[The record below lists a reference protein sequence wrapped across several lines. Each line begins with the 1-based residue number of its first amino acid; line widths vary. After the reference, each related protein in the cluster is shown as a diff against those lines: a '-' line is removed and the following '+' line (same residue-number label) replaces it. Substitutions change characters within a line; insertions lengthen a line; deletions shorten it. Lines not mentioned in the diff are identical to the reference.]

1 MAKSRKG
8 NTMAVEI
15 NWDNFSLYNNGP
27 DGLRTKF
34 ENLCRQLFANEFLK
48 SNKLMTHL
56 HSDPNQPGIESE
68 PIFDEDTNRYIGY
81 QAKFFDKNVDY
92 SQIYHSME
100 NVVEYYAGKINHVVL
115 YCNKAI
121 TASGKSY
128 AKIVE
133 LLNKSEI
140 SIELITNEEILD
152 IVRKYPYLANYYF
165 GVNVITFDWIIAHDE
180 KSFNTLGER
189 FNREFNVE
197 TETSKKLSLFARNQN
212 AIQYINRK
220 KEKLLQKI
228 AYMEDHTENHA
239 DYLKEI
245 KTMVLSFEDID
256 SGTLEY
262 ALEWHQ
268 RLQSSIAED
277 VKKINLEIS
286 QKTERLSRTRSL
298 LERRKIDK
306 EEWGHSQAEEEYNKL
321 QVEIDTLYELLDLSN
336 YLSLTADEGRLITA
350 KELFISGNA
359 GIGKSHMLA
368 AEVQSLM
375 KNNQP
380 AILLLAGNCYSDL
393 PILDQLLQD
402 CELNYSFDEFIS
414 ILESMGREQD
424 AYVLLCIDA
433 LNETVNYGLWK
444 TGLCSLLQKV
454 EKCTRIKLAITY
466 RTEYENSLVPDNLI
480 SKDKN
485 IYKILHSG
493 FESIG
498 LEASMVFFNYYKIP
512 FTLYEYFE
520 AEMENPLFL
529 TLYCKTYRND
539 EASLPVLYDRL
550 VENVNKN
557 IFPILIKRYNLMGLT
572 EGDNLVQSLVDEI
585 STLIYDKKEKSIMES
600 DLANMRFWKLNG
612 FPVRPFMALL
622 EKENLMH
629 TNLVSGQERYFFSY
643 DQMNDYFFAKSLFSQ
658 NISDTLIR
666 KILCEEIL
674 QLKDNHVNLSNCDI
688 FVTCCSFYAQEFGKE
703 CIDVIDDLPE
713 SFEKDFVVRTYIR
726 SFVWREKKYI
736 SNKSFLAAAKKYN
749 VSRTD
754 FWNVLIGNSVK
765 SCHPLNADFLHTLL
779 MGYAL
784 SERDYYWTKYI
795 NGIFYDDSNRLVQL
809 LRMYSSGKSLQMNKE
824 QARKLL
830 ILCGWLLSSSN
841 RILRDYTSQAMIEIL
856 RNEFDLCI
864 VLLKAFAGVNDPYI
878 LERLYGVVFGT
889 CCNRIKEKNQA
900 YLILAEY
907 VYSTIFDQETV
918 YPDILLRD
926 YARLII
932 ERFLWENPDYNGCIV
947 HEKIIPPYKSFPIEQ
962 IDEDYINKKYDGG
975 LRQIK
980 SSMSFEGH
988 GMYGDFGRYVFQ
1000 SALKYFDV
1008 DEDEMYKQAMSFIIN
1023 DLGYTNELDKG
1034 NNYWGYDRSET
1045 KKVERIGKK
1054 YQWIAMHNILARVS
1068 DQCDIDTDYS
1078 ETSKFEGP
1086 WEPFVR
1092 DFDPTLNFKLTKSDE
1107 IPIFDE
1113 ISELKKATRDEHLK
1127 VDVSNIDS
1135 VSEWLDSDG
1144 IFFAEMPKALI
1155 LSDSN
1160 GTQWIR
1166 LSNYICSGR
1175 EQLKAER
1182 LLTWSWLYAY
1192 FVTEEQFEQ
1201 FQVAATDRVDFS
1213 SSKGIGLDPQ
1223 SYSVFNREYPWS
1235 PSCDLLNKS
1244 SSVESGVVLNMPE
1257 EKEVEQEVLN
1267 VEFLEQ
1273 YLKSLDA
1280 DSNQVFSDQ
1289 ELNQHLFKK
1298 EIVRKPVLKQIGEII
1313 HASMNLVWESEY
1325 DASKDCTLSMNVP
1338 CPMLIEQL
1346 NLHQEDIDGLYYD
1359 SSKRIAAFDLKIS
1372 QEESGIVIRKSLLDD
1387 FLQKNNLRL
1396 IWFVRASKELH
1407 NGKDLAILRY
1417 SDRSGAYFYNNTDI
1431 SSTIYIVEQR

>member
-1 MAKSRKG
+1 MHS
-8 NTMAVEI
+8 NP
-15 NWDNFSLYNNGP
+15 NN
-27 DGLRTKF
+27 
-34 ENLCRQLFANEFLK
+34 
-48 SNKLMTHL
+48 
-56 HSDPNQPGIESE
+56 PGIEAE
-68 PIFDEDTNRYIGY
+68 PILDERTNQYIGF
-81 QAKFFDKNVDY
+81 QVKFFDTSVDY
-92 SQIYHSME
+92 GQILHSME
-100 NVVEYYAGKINHVVL
+100 KALQYYTGKLSHIVL

-121 TASGKSY
+121 TSTSKSY
-128 AKIVE
+128 INIVE
-133 LLNKSEI
+133 LLKKNNI
-140 SIELITNEEILD
+140 TIELVTDSAILD
-152 IVRKYPYLANYYF
+152 AVRKYPYLANYYF
-165 GVNVITFDWIIAHDE
+165 GVNTISFEWVVAHNE
-180 KSFNTLGER
+180 KSFCDLGER
-189 FNREFNVE
+189 FNRDFNVE
-197 TETSKKLSLFARNQN
+197 TETSKRLSLFARDQS
-212 AIQYINRK
+212 AVQYINDK
-220 KEKLLQKI
+220 KENLIRKI
-228 AYMEDHTENHA
+228 NRIKDDTEQHS
-239 DYLKEI
+239 DYLEKVRSI
-245 KTMVLSFEDID
+245 VSAFEDVESETIG
-256 SGTLEY
+256 S
-262 ALEWHQ
+262 AFEWHQ
-268 RLQSSIAED
+268 YLQSFIVDDLA
-277 VKKINLEIS
+277 KINSEIS
-286 QKTERLSRTRSL
+286 QKKNL
-298 LERRKIDK
+298 LEKIRPTIEKGRSRVEHKDLEK
-306 EEWGHSQAEEEYNKL
+306 YNSIRS
-321 QVEIDTLYELLDLSN
+321 EIEILYELLDLPEI
-336 YLSLTADEGRLITA
+336 LSLTADENRLITA
-350 KELFISGNA
+350 KELFVTGNA
-359 GIGKSHMLA
+359 GIGKSHLLA
-368 AEVQSLM
+368 AECQSLM
-375 KNNQP
+375 NNQQF
-380 AILLLAGNCYSDL
+380 AVLLLAGNCYSDL
-393 PILDQLLQD
+393 PILDQLSQD
-402 CELNYSFDEFIS
+402 CELKYSFDEFIS
-414 ILESMGREQD
+414 ILEMIGVEHHTF
-424 AYVLLCIDA
+424 VLLCIDA
-433 LNETVNYGLWK
+433 LNETANYRLWK
-444 TGLCSLLQKV
+444 TGLISLSQKIK
-454 EKCTRIKLAITY
+454 KCTHVKLAVTY
-466 RTEYENSLVPDNLI
+466 RMEYEKSVVQDALLSEDEDVYRIVHTGFASNGLKA
-480 SKDKN
+480 SKQ
-485 IYKILHSG
+485 
-493 FESIG
+493 
-498 LEASMVFFNYYKIP
+498 FFDYYRIP

-520 AEMENPLFL
+520 SEMENPLFL

-539 EASLPVLYDRL
+539 EASLPTLYDRL
-550 VENVNKN
+550 VESANKN
-557 IFPILIKRYNLMGLT
+557 IFPILEKRYKLIGFT
-572 EGDNLVQSLVDEI
+572 EDDNIVQSLVDEI
-585 STLIYDKKEKSIMES
+585 STLAFDRKEKNILES
-600 DLANMRFWKLNG
+600 DLASIPFWTANDL
-612 FPVRPFMALL
+612 PLRPFMSLL
-622 EKENLMH
+622 AKENLVH
-629 TNLVSGQERYFFSY
+629 TNLIAGNERYFFAY
-643 DQMNDYFFAKSLFSQ
+643 DQMNDYFFARSLFSHDM
-658 NISDTLIR
+658 SDMSIR
-666 KILCEEIL
+666 KTLYEDIL
-674 QLKDNHVNLSNCDI
+674 QVNDNNIVNLSNSDV
-688 FVTCCSFYAQEFGKE
+688 FVICCAIYAQKFGKE
-703 CIDVIDDLPE
+703 CIDLIDELPE
-713 SFEKDFVVRTYIR
+713 GFEKGYIVKSYIR
-726 SFVWREKKYI
+726 SFIWRDKEYI
-736 SNKSFLAAAKKYN
+736 SSNVFLAVAQKYK
-749 VSRTD
+749 VSRED
-754 FWNVLIGNSVK
+754 FWNVLVGNSIK
-765 SCHPLNADFLHTLL
+765 HNHPLNSDFLHTLL
-779 MGYAL
+779 MSFRL

-795 NGIFYDDSNRLVQL
+795 NEIFYDESNRLMQL
-809 LRMYSSGKSLQMNKE
+809 VKMYSSGQSIQMSKE
-824 QARKLL
+824 QARQLL

-841 RILRDYTSQAMIEIL
+841 RMLRDYTSEAMIEIL

-864 VLLKAFAGVNDPYI
+864 VILKAFEKVNDPYI
-878 LERLYGVVFGT
+878 IERLYGVVFGA
-889 CCNRIKEKNQA
+889 CCKRRRKGNTVYIA
-900 YLILAEY
+900 LAEY
-907 VYSTIFDQETV
+907 VYSTIFDQEFI

-975 LRQIK
+975 LWQIK

-1034 NNYWGYDRSET
+1034 NNHWGYDRSET

-1078 ETSKFEGP
+1078 ETPKFEGP

-1325 DASKDCTLSMNVP
+1325 DASKDNTLSMNVP

-1346 NLHQEDIDGLYYD
+1346 HLHQADIDGLYYD
-1359 SSKRIAAFDLKIS
+1359 SNEKIAAFDLNIS
-1372 QEESGIVIRKSLLDD
+1372 QKESGVVLRKDLLDA
-1387 FLQKNNLRL
+1387 FLKKNNLNL

-1407 NGKDLAILRY
+1407 SGEDLGILRY
-1417 SDRSGAYFYNNTDI
+1417 GDRSGAYFYNGTEITSN
-1431 SSTIYIVEQR
+1431 IYIVEQR

>member
-1 MAKSRKG
+1 
-8 NTMAVEI
+8 MAVEV
-15 NWDNFSLYNNGP
+15 NWENFASNNNDP
-27 DGLRTKF
+27 DGVQHKF
-34 ENLCRQLFANEFLK
+34 ENLCRQLFTNDYLK
-48 SNKLMTHL
+48 ENKKSRNL
-56 HSDPNQPGIESE
+56 HSNPNNPGIEAE
-68 PIFDEDTNRYIGY
+68 PILDERTNQYIGF
-81 QAKFFDKNVDY
+81 QVKFFDTSVDY
-92 SQIYHSME
+92 GQILHSME
-100 NVVEYYAGKINHVVL
+100 KALQYYTGKLSHIVL

-121 TASGKSY
+121 TSTSKSY
-128 AKIVE
+128 INIVE
-133 LLNKSEI
+133 LLKKNNI
-140 SIELITNEEILD
+140 TIELVTDSAILD
-152 IVRKYPYLANYYF
+152 AVRKYPYLANYYF
-165 GVNVITFDWIIAHDE
+165 GVNTISFEWVVAHNE
-180 KSFNTLGER
+180 KSFCDLGER
-189 FNREFNVE
+189 FNRDFNVE
-197 TETSKKLSLFARNQN
+197 TETSKRLSLFARDQS
-212 AIQYINRK
+212 AVQYINDK
-220 KEKLLQKI
+220 KENLIRKI
-228 AYMEDHTENHA
+228 NRIKDDTEQHS
-239 DYLKEI
+239 DYLEKVRSI
-245 KTMVLSFEDID
+245 VSAFEDVESETIG
-256 SGTLEY
+256 S
-262 ALEWHQ
+262 AFEWHQ
-268 RLQSSIAED
+268 YLQSFIVDDLA
-277 VKKINLEIS
+277 KINSEIS
-286 QKTERLSRTRSL
+286 QKKNL
-298 LERRKIDK
+298 LEKIRPTIEKGRSRVEHKDLEK
-306 EEWGHSQAEEEYNKL
+306 YNSIRS
-321 QVEIDTLYELLDLSN
+321 EIEILYELLDLPEI
-336 YLSLTADEGRLITA
+336 LSLTADENRLITA
-350 KELFISGNA
+350 KELFVTGNA
-359 GIGKSHMLA
+359 GIGKSHLLA
-368 AEVQSLM
+368 AECQSLM
-375 KNNQP
+375 NNQQF
-380 AILLLAGNCYSDL
+380 AVLLLAGNCYSDL
-393 PILDQLLQD
+393 PILDQLSQD
-402 CELNYSFDEFIS
+402 CELKYSFDEFIS
-414 ILESMGREQD
+414 ILEMIGVEHHTC
-424 AYVLLCIDA
+424 VLLCIDA
-433 LNETVNYGLWK
+433 LNETANYRLWK
-444 TGLCSLLQKV
+444 TGLISLSQKIK
-454 EKCTRIKLAITY
+454 KCTHVKLAVTY
-466 RTEYENSLVPDNLI
+466 RMEYEKSVVQDALLSEDEDVYRIVHTGFASNGLKA
-480 SKDKN
+480 SKQ
-485 IYKILHSG
+485 
-493 FESIG
+493 
-498 LEASMVFFNYYKIP
+498 FFDYYRIP

-520 AEMENPLFL
+520 SEMENPLFL

-539 EASLPVLYDRL
+539 EASLPTLYDRL
-550 VENVNKN
+550 VESANKN
-557 IFPILIKRYNLMGLT
+557 IFPILEKRYKLIGFT
-572 EGDNLVQSLVDEI
+572 EDDNIVQSLVDEI
-585 STLIYDKKEKSIMES
+585 STLAFDRKEKNILES
-600 DLANMRFWKLNG
+600 DLASIPFWTANDL
-612 FPVRPFMALL
+612 PLRPFMSLL
-622 EKENLMH
+622 AKENLVH
-629 TNLVSGQERYFFSY
+629 TNLIAGNERYFFAY
-643 DQMNDYFFAKSLFSQ
+643 DQMNDYFFARSLFSHDM
-658 NISDTLIR
+658 SDMSIR
-666 KILCEEIL
+666 KTLYEDIL
-674 QLKDNHVNLSNCDI
+674 QVNDNNIVNLSNSDV
-688 FVTCCSFYAQEFGKE
+688 FVICCAIYAQKFGKE
-703 CIDVIDDLPE
+703 CIDLIDELPE
-713 SFEKDFVVRTYIR
+713 GFEKGYIVKSYIR
-726 SFVWREKKYI
+726 SFIWRNKEYI
-736 SNKSFLAAAKKYN
+736 SSNVFLAVAQKYK
-749 VSRTD
+749 VSRED
-754 FWNVLIGNSVK
+754 FWNVLVGNSIK
-765 SCHPLNADFLHTLL
+765 HNHPLNSDFLHTLL
-779 MGYAL
+779 MSFRL

-795 NGIFYDDSNRLVQL
+795 NEIFYDESNRLMQL
-809 LRMYSSGKSLQMNKE
+809 VKMYSSGQSIQMSKE
-824 QARKLL
+824 QARQLL

-841 RILRDYTSQAMIEIL
+841 RMLRDYTSEAMIEIL

-864 VLLKAFAGVNDPYI
+864 VILKAFEKVNDPYI
-878 LERLYGVVFGT
+878 IERLYGVVFGA
-889 CCNRIKEKNQA
+889 CCKRRRKGNTVYIA
-900 YLILAEY
+900 LAEY
-907 VYSTIFDQETV
+907 VYSTIFDQEFI

-975 LRQIK
+975 LWQIK
-980 SSMSFEGH
+980 SSMSFEGL

-1034 NNYWGYDRSET
+1034 NNHWGYDRSET

-1078 ETSKFEGP
+1078 ETPKFEGP

-1325 DASKDCTLSMNVP
+1325 DASKDNTLSMNVP

-1346 NLHQEDIDGLYYD
+1346 HLHQADIDGLYYD
-1359 SSKRIAAFDLKIS
+1359 SNEKIAAFDLNIS
-1372 QEESGIVIRKSLLDD
+1372 QKESGVVLRKDLLDA
-1387 FLQKNNLRL
+1387 FLKKNNLNL

-1407 NGKDLAILRY
+1407 SGEDLGILRY
-1417 SDRSGAYFYNNTDI
+1417 GDRSGAYFYNGTEITSN
-1431 SSTIYIVEQR
+1431 IYIVEQR

>member
-1 MAKSRKG
+1 
-8 NTMAVEI
+8 MAVEV
-15 NWDNFSLYNNGP
+15 NWENFASNNNDP
-27 DGLRTKF
+27 DGVQHKF
-34 ENLCRQLFANEFLK
+34 ENLCRQLFTNDYLK
-48 SNKLMTHL
+48 ENKKSRNL
-56 HSDPNQPGIESE
+56 HSNPNNPGIEAE
-68 PIFDEDTNRYIGY
+68 PILDERTNQYIGF
-81 QAKFFDKNVDY
+81 QVKFFDTSVDY
-92 SQIYHSME
+92 GQILHSME
-100 NVVEYYAGKINHVVL
+100 KALQYYTGKLSHIVL

-121 TASGKSY
+121 TSTSKSY
-128 AKIVE
+128 INIVE
-133 LLNKSEI
+133 LLKKNNI
-140 SIELITNEEILD
+140 TIELVTDSAILD
-152 IVRKYPYLANYYF
+152 AVRKYPYLANYYF
-165 GVNVITFDWIIAHDE
+165 GVNTISFEWVVAHNE
-180 KSFNTLGER
+180 KSFCDLGER
-189 FNREFNVE
+189 FNRDFNVE
-197 TETSKKLSLFARNQN
+197 TETSKRLSLFARDQS
-212 AIQYINRK
+212 AVQYINDK
-220 KEKLLQKI
+220 KENLIRKI
-228 AYMEDHTENHA
+228 NRIKDDTEQHS
-239 DYLKEI
+239 DYLEKVRSI
-245 KTMVLSFEDID
+245 VSAFEDVESETIG
-256 SGTLEY
+256 S
-262 ALEWHQ
+262 AFEWHQ
-268 RLQSSIAED
+268 YLQSFIVDDLA
-277 VKKINLEIS
+277 KINSEIS
-286 QKTERLSRTRSL
+286 QKKNL
-298 LERRKIDK
+298 LEKIRPTIEKGRSRVEHKDLEK
-306 EEWGHSQAEEEYNKL
+306 YNSIRS
-321 QVEIDTLYELLDLSN
+321 EIEILYELLDLPEI
-336 YLSLTADEGRLITA
+336 LSLTADENRLITA
-350 KELFISGNA
+350 KELFVTGNA
-359 GIGKSHMLA
+359 GIGKSHLLA
-368 AEVQSLM
+368 AECQSLM
-375 KNNQP
+375 NNQQF
-380 AILLLAGNCYSDL
+380 AVLLLAGNCYSDL
-393 PILDQLLQD
+393 PILDQLSQD
-402 CELNYSFDEFIS
+402 CELKYSFDEFIS
-414 ILESMGREQD
+414 ILEMIGVEHHTF
-424 AYVLLCIDA
+424 VLLCIDA
-433 LNETVNYGLWK
+433 LNETANYRLWK
-444 TGLCSLLQKV
+444 TGLISLSQKIK
-454 EKCTRIKLAITY
+454 KCTHVKLAVTY
-466 RTEYENSLVPDNLI
+466 RMEYEKSVVQDALLSEDEDVYRIVHTGFASNGLKA
-480 SKDKN
+480 SKQ
-485 IYKILHSG
+485 
-493 FESIG
+493 
-498 LEASMVFFNYYKIP
+498 FFDYYRIP

-520 AEMENPLFL
+520 SEMENPLFL

-539 EASLPVLYDRL
+539 EASLPTLYDRL
-550 VENVNKN
+550 VESANKN
-557 IFPILIKRYNLMGLT
+557 IFPILEKRYKLIGFT
-572 EGDNLVQSLVDEI
+572 EDDNIVQSLVDEI
-585 STLIYDKKEKSIMES
+585 STLAFDRKEKNILES
-600 DLANMRFWKLNG
+600 DLASIPFWTANDL
-612 FPVRPFMALL
+612 PLRPFMSLL
-622 EKENLMH
+622 AKENLVH
-629 TNLVSGQERYFFSY
+629 TNLIAGNERYFFAY
-643 DQMNDYFFAKSLFSQ
+643 DQMNDYFFARSLFSHDM
-658 NISDTLIR
+658 SDMSIR
-666 KILCEEIL
+666 KTLYEDIL
-674 QLKDNHVNLSNCDI
+674 QVNDNNIVNLSNSDV
-688 FVTCCSFYAQEFGKE
+688 FVICCAIYAQKFGKE
-703 CIDVIDDLPE
+703 CIDLIDELPE
-713 SFEKDFVVRTYIR
+713 GFEKGYIVKSYIR
-726 SFVWREKKYI
+726 SFIWRDKEYI
-736 SNKSFLAAAKKYN
+736 SSNVFLAVAQKYK
-749 VSRTD
+749 VSRED
-754 FWNVLIGNSVK
+754 FWNVLVGNSIK
-765 SCHPLNADFLHTLL
+765 HNHPLNSDFLHTLL
-779 MGYAL
+779 MSFRL

-795 NGIFYDDSNRLVQL
+795 NEIFYDESNRLMQL
-809 LRMYSSGKSLQMNKE
+809 VKMYSSGQSIQMSKE
-824 QARKLL
+824 QARQLL

-841 RILRDYTSQAMIEIL
+841 RMLRDYTSEAMIEIL

-864 VLLKAFAGVNDPYI
+864 VILKAFEKVNDPYI
-878 LERLYGVVFGT
+878 IERLYGVVFGA
-889 CCNRIKEKNQA
+889 CCKRRRKGNTVYIA
-900 YLILAEY
+900 LAEY
-907 VYSTIFDQETV
+907 VYSTIFDQEFI

-975 LRQIK
+975 LWQIK

-1034 NNYWGYDRSET
+1034 NNHWGYDRSET

-1078 ETSKFEGP
+1078 ETPKFEGP

-1325 DASKDCTLSMNVP
+1325 DASKDNTLSMNVP

-1346 NLHQEDIDGLYYD
+1346 HLHQADIDGLYYD
-1359 SSKRIAAFDLKIS
+1359 SNEKIAAFDLNILQK
-1372 QEESGIVIRKSLLDD
+1372 ESGVVLRKDLLDA
-1387 FLQKNNLRL
+1387 FLKKNNLNL

-1407 NGKDLAILRY
+1407 SGEDLGILRY
-1417 SDRSGAYFYNNTDI
+1417 GDRSGAYFYNGTEITSN
-1431 SSTIYIVEQR
+1431 IYIVEQR

>member
-1 MAKSRKG
+1 
-8 NTMAVEI
+8 MAVEV
-15 NWDNFSLYNNGP
+15 NWENFASNNNDP
-27 DGLRTKF
+27 DGVQHKF
-34 ENLCRQLFANEFLK
+34 ENLCRQLFTNDFLK
-48 SNKLMTHL
+48 ENKITRNL
-56 HSDPNQPGIESE
+56 HSNPNNPGIEAE
-68 PIFDEDTNRYIGY
+68 PILDERTNQYIGFQVKY
-81 QAKFFDKNVDY
+81 FDVSVDY
-92 SQIYHSME
+92 SQILHSME
-100 NVVEYYAGKINHVVL
+100 KAVQYYAGKLSHIVL

-121 TASGKSY
+121 TSTSKSY
-128 AKIVE
+128 INIVE
-133 LLNKSEI
+133 LLKENNI
-140 SIELITNEEILD
+140 TIELITDMAILD
-152 IVRKYPYLANYYF
+152 AVRKYPYLANYYF
-165 GVNVITFDWIIAHDE
+165 GVNTISFKWIVAHNE
-180 KSFNTLGER
+180 KSFCDLGER
-189 FNREFNVE
+189 FNRDFNVE
-197 TETSKKLSLFARNQN
+197 TETSKRLSLFAGDQS
-212 AIQYINRK
+212 AVQYINEK
-220 KEKLLQKI
+220 KENLIQKL
-228 AYMEDHTENHA
+228 NHIKDDA
-239 DYLKEI
+239 PKHSEYLEKVRS
-245 KTMVLSFEDID
+245 TVSTFEDVK
-256 SGTLEY
+256 SETMGG
-262 ALEWHQ
+262 ALEWYQH
-268 RLQSSIAED
+268 LQSFIVDDLA
-277 VKKINLEIS
+277 KINSEIS
-286 QKTERLSRTRSL
+286 QKKNL
-298 LERRKIDK
+298 LEKIRPTIEKGRSRVEHKDLEK
-306 EEWGHSQAEEEYNKL
+306 YNSIRS
-321 QVEIDTLYELLDLSN
+321 EIEILYELLDLPEI
-336 YLSLTADEGRLITA
+336 LSLTADENRLITA
-350 KELFISGNA
+350 KELFVTGNA
-359 GIGKSHMLA
+359 GIGKSHLLA
-368 AEVQSLM
+368 AECQSLM
-375 KNNQP
+375 NNQQF
-380 AILLLAGNCYSDL
+380 AVLLLAGNCYSDL
-393 PILDQLLQD
+393 PILDQLSQD
-402 CELNYSFDEFIS
+402 CELKYSFDEFIS
-414 ILESMGREQD
+414 ILEMIGVEHHTC
-424 AYVLLCIDA
+424 VLLCIDA
-433 LNETVNYGLWK
+433 LNETANYRLWK
-444 TGLCSLLQKV
+444 TGLISLSQKIK
-454 EKCTRIKLAITY
+454 KCTHVKLAVTY
-466 RTEYENSLVPDNLI
+466 RMEYEKSVVQDALLSEDEDVYRIVHTGFASNGLKA
-480 SKDKN
+480 SKQ
-485 IYKILHSG
+485 
-493 FESIG
+493 
-498 LEASMVFFNYYKIP
+498 FFDYYRIP

-520 AEMENPLFL
+520 SEMENPLFL

-539 EASLPVLYDRL
+539 EASLPTLYDRL
-550 VENVNKN
+550 VESANKN
-557 IFPILIKRYNLMGLT
+557 IFPILEKRYNLIGFT
-572 EGDNLVQSLVDEI
+572 EDDNIVQSLVDEI
-585 STLIYDKKEKSIMES
+585 STLAFDKKEKNILES
-600 DLANMRFWKLNG
+600 DLASIPFWTANDL
-612 FPVRPFMALL
+612 PLRPFMSLL
-622 EKENLMH
+622 AKENLVH
-629 TNLVSGQERYFFSY
+629 TNLIAGNERYFFAY
-643 DQMNDYFFAKSLFSQ
+643 DQMNDYFFARSLFSHDM
-658 NISDTLIR
+658 SDMSIR
-666 KILCEEIL
+666 KTLYEDIL
-674 QLKDNHVNLSNCDI
+674 QVNDNNIVNLSNSDV
-688 FVTCCSFYAQEFGKE
+688 FVICCAIYAQKFGKE
-703 CIDVIDDLPE
+703 CIDLIDELPE
-713 SFEKDFVVRTYIR
+713 GFEKGYIVKSYIR
-726 SFVWREKKYI
+726 SFIWRNKEYI
-736 SNKSFLAAAKKYN
+736 SSNVFLAVAQKYK
-749 VSRTD
+749 VSRED
-754 FWNVLIGNSVK
+754 FWNVLVGNSIK
-765 SCHPLNADFLHTLL
+765 HNHPLNSDFLHTLL
-779 MGYAL
+779 MSFRL

-795 NGIFYDDSNRLVQL
+795 NEIFYDESNRLMQL
-809 LRMYSSGKSLQMNKE
+809 VKMYSSGQSIQMSKE
-824 QARKLL
+824 QARQLL

-841 RILRDYTSQAMIEIL
+841 RMLRDYTSEAMIEIL

-864 VLLKAFAGVNDPYI
+864 VILKAFEKVNDPYI
-878 LERLYGVVFGT
+878 IERLYGVVFGA
-889 CCNRIKEKNQA
+889 CCKRRRKGNTVYIA
-900 YLILAEY
+900 LAEY
-907 VYSTIFDQETV
+907 VYSTIFDQEFI

-975 LRQIK
+975 LWQIK

-1034 NNYWGYDRSET
+1034 NNHWGYDRSET

-1078 ETSKFEGP
+1078 ETPKFEGP
-1086 WEPFVR
+1086 WEPFIR

-1325 DASKDCTLSMNVP
+1325 DASKDNTLSMNVP

-1346 NLHQEDIDGLYYD
+1346 HLHQADIDGLYYD
-1359 SSKRIAAFDLKIS
+1359 SNEKIAAFDLNIS
-1372 QEESGIVIRKSLLDD
+1372 QKESGVVLRKDLLDA
-1387 FLQKNNLRL
+1387 FLKKNNLNL

-1407 NGKDLAILRY
+1407 SGEDLGILRY
-1417 SDRSGAYFYNNTDI
+1417 GDRSGAYFYNGTEITSN
-1431 SSTIYIVEQR
+1431 IYIVEQR

>member
-1 MAKSRKG
+1 
-8 NTMAVEI
+8 MAVEV
-15 NWDNFSLYNNGP
+15 NWENFASNNNDP
-27 DGLRTKF
+27 ESIQHKF
-34 ENLCRQLFANEFLK
+34 ENLCRQLFTNDYLK
-48 SNKLMTHL
+48 ENKKSRNL
-56 HSDPNQPGIESE
+56 HSNPNNPGIEAE
-68 PIFDEDTNRYIGY
+68 PILDERTGQYVGF
-81 QAKFFDKNVDY
+81 QAKYFDTSVDY
-92 SQIYHSME
+92 SQIMHSME
-100 NVVEYYAGKINHVVL
+100 KAVHYYAGKLDNIVL

-121 TASGKSY
+121 TSTSKSY
-128 AKIVE
+128 INIVK
-133 LLNKSEI
+133 LLKRNNI
-140 SIELITNEEILD
+140 TIELITDNAILD
-152 IVRKYPYLANYYF
+152 AVRKYPYLANYYF
-165 GVNVITFDWIIAHDE
+165 GVNTISFEWIVTHNE
-180 KSFNTLGER
+180 KSFSDLGER
-189 FNREFNVE
+189 FNRDFNVE
-197 TETSKKLSLFARNQN
+197 TETSRRLSLFARDQS
-212 AIQYINRK
+212 AVQYINEKKQNLIRK
-220 KEKLLQKI
+220 IEHIKDNAPKHSEYLEKI
-228 AYMEDHTENHA
+228 RFTVSA
-239 DYLKEI
+239 
-245 KTMVLSFEDID
+245 F
-256 SGTLEY
+256 
-262 ALEWHQ
+262 
-268 RLQSSIAED
+268 ED
-277 VKKINLEIS
+277 VKSETIESSLEWYQHLQSFIVDDLSKIDSEIN
-286 QKTERLSRTRSL
+286 QKRDL
-298 LERRKIDK
+298 LEKIQLKIEK
-306 EEWGHSQAEEEYNKL
+306 ERSKAEYKNIEQYHSIRS
-321 QVEIDTLYELLDLSN
+321 EIDVLYELLDLPEM
-336 YLSLTADEGRLITA
+336 LSLNADESQLIAA
-350 KELFISGNA
+350 KELFITGNA
-359 GIGKSHMLA
+359 GIGKSHLLA
-368 AEVQSLM
+368 AECQSLM
-375 KNNQP
+375 NNQQF
-380 AILLLAGNCYSDL
+380 AVLLLAGNCYSDF
-393 PILDQLLQD
+393 PVLDQLSQD
-402 CELNYSFDEFIS
+402 CELKYSFGEFIG
-414 ILESMGREQD
+414 ILEMVGIEHHS
-424 AYVLLCIDA
+424 YVLLCIDA
-433 LNETVNYGLWK
+433 LNETANYRLWK
-444 TGLCSLLQKV
+444 NGLLSLSQKV
-454 EKCTRIKLAITY
+454 KKCTHVKLAVTY
-466 RTEYENSLVPDNLI
+466 RMEYEKSLVQDALLSEKE
-480 SKDKN
+480 SKD
-485 IYKILHSG
+485 IYRIVHTG
-493 FESIG
+493 FEFNG
-498 LEASMVFFNYYKIP
+498 LEASKRFFDYYRIP

-539 EASLPVLYDRL
+539 EASLPILYDRL
-550 VENVNKN
+550 VENANKN
-557 IFPILIKRYNLMGLT
+557 IFPILEKRHNLIGFT
-572 EGDNLVQSLVDEI
+572 EDDNIVQSLVDEV
-585 STLIYDKKEKSIMES
+585 STLVFNKKEKSISES
-600 DLANMRFWKLNG
+600 DLASIPFWTVNG
-612 FPVRPFMALL
+612 LPLRQFMSLL
-622 EKENLMH
+622 AKENLVHM
-629 TNLVSGQERYFFSY
+629 NLAAGHERYFFAY
-643 DQMNDYFFAKSLFSQ
+643 DQMNDYFFAKSLFSHS
-658 NISDTLIR
+658 ISDTSIR
-666 KILCEEIL
+666 EIL
-674 QLKDNHVNLSNCDI
+674 HEDILQINGDSVVNLSNCDV
-688 FVTCCSFYAQEFGKE
+688 FVTCCAFYAQKFGKE
-703 CIDVIDDLPE
+703 CIDLIDELPE
-713 SFEKDFVVRTYIR
+713 GFEKSYIIKSYMR
-726 SFVWREKKYI
+726 SFVWRDKEYI
-736 SNKSFLAAAKKYN
+736 SGNVFLTVAQKYKVSCEDFWKVLIDNSIKYN
-749 VSRTD
+749 
-754 FWNVLIGNSVK
+754 
-765 SCHPLNADFLHTLL
+765 HPLNSDFLHALL
-779 MGYAL
+779 MGFQL
-784 SERDYYWTKYI
+784 NERDYYWTKHI
-795 NGIFYDDSNRLVQL
+795 NSFFYDESNRLMQL
-809 LRMYSSGKSLQMNKE
+809 VKLYSSGQSILMSKE
-824 QARKLL
+824 QARQLL

-841 RILRDYTSQAMIEIL
+841 RMLRDYTSEAMIEIL

-864 VLLKAFAGVNDPYI
+864 VILKAFEKVNDPYI
-878 LERLYGVVFGT
+878 IERLYGVVFGA
-889 CCNRIKEKNQA
+889 CCKRRKKENTVYIA
-900 YLILAEY
+900 LVEY
-907 VYSTIFDQETV
+907 VYSTIFDQEFI

-947 HEKIIPPYKSFPIEQ
+947 HEKIIPPYKSFPLEQ
-962 IDEDYINKKYDGG
+962 IDEDYINKKFDGG
-975 LRQIK
+975 LWQIK
-980 SSMSFEGH
+980 SSMLFEGH

-1023 DLGYTNELDKG
+1023 DLGYTNELDKC

-1078 ETSKFEGP
+1078 ETSIFEGP

-1135 VSEWLDSDG
+1135 VSEWLNSDG

-1160 GTQWIR
+1160 GIQWIR

-1244 SSVESGVVLNMPE
+1244 SSVESGVVLKMPE
-1257 EKEVEQEVLN
+1257 EKEVEQEILN
-1267 VEFLEQ
+1267 AEFLEQ

-1372 QEESGIVIRKSLLDD
+1372 QEESGVVIRKSLLDD
-1387 FLQKNNLRL
+1387 FLQKNNLKL

>member
-1 MAKSRKG
+1 
-8 NTMAVEI
+8 MAVEV
-15 NWDNFSLYNNGP
+15 NWENFASNNNDP
-27 DGLRTKF
+27 DGVQHKF
-34 ENLCRQLFANEFLK
+34 ENLCRQLFTNDYLK
-48 SNKLMTHL
+48 ENKKSRNL
-56 HSDPNQPGIESE
+56 HSNPNNPGIEAE
-68 PIFDEDTNRYIGY
+68 PILDERTNQYIGF
-81 QAKFFDKNVDY
+81 QVKFFDTSVDY
-92 SQIYHSME
+92 GQILHSME
-100 NVVEYYAGKINHVVL
+100 KALQYYTGKLSHIVL

-121 TASGKSY
+121 TSTSKSY
-128 AKIVE
+128 INIVE
-133 LLNKSEI
+133 LLKKNNI
-140 SIELITNEEILD
+140 TIELVTDSAILD
-152 IVRKYPYLANYYF
+152 AVRKYPYLANYYF
-165 GVNVITFDWIIAHDE
+165 GVNTISFEWVVAHNE
-180 KSFNTLGER
+180 KSFCDLGER
-189 FNREFNVE
+189 FNRDFNVE
-197 TETSKKLSLFARNQN
+197 TETSKRLSLFARDQS
-212 AIQYINRK
+212 AVQYINDK
-220 KEKLLQKI
+220 KENLIRKI
-228 AYMEDHTENHA
+228 NRIKDDTEQHS
-239 DYLKEI
+239 DYLEKVRSI
-245 KTMVLSFEDID
+245 VSAFEDVESETIG
-256 SGTLEY
+256 S
-262 ALEWHQ
+262 AFEWHQ
-268 RLQSSIAED
+268 YLQSFIVDDLA
-277 VKKINLEIS
+277 KINSEIS
-286 QKTERLSRTRSL
+286 QKKNL
-298 LERRKIDK
+298 LEKIRPTIEKGRSRVEHKDLEK
-306 EEWGHSQAEEEYNKL
+306 YNSIRS
-321 QVEIDTLYELLDLSN
+321 EIEILYELLDLPEI
-336 YLSLTADEGRLITA
+336 LSLTADENRLITA
-350 KELFISGNA
+350 KELFVTGNA
-359 GIGKSHMLA
+359 GIGKSHLLA
-368 AEVQSLM
+368 AECQSLM
-375 KNNQP
+375 NNQQF
-380 AILLLAGNCYSDL
+380 AVLLLAGNCYSDL
-393 PILDQLLQD
+393 PILDQLSQD
-402 CELNYSFDEFIS
+402 CELKYSFDEFIS
-414 ILESMGREQD
+414 ILEMIGVEHHTC
-424 AYVLLCIDA
+424 VLLCIDA
-433 LNETVNYGLWK
+433 LNETANYRLWK
-444 TGLCSLLQKV
+444 TGLISLSQKIK
-454 EKCTRIKLAITY
+454 KCTHVKLAVTY
-466 RTEYENSLVPDNLI
+466 RMEYEKSVVQDALLSEDEDVYRIVHTGFASNGLKA
-480 SKDKN
+480 SKQ
-485 IYKILHSG
+485 
-493 FESIG
+493 
-498 LEASMVFFNYYKIP
+498 FFDYYRIP

-520 AEMENPLFL
+520 SEMENPLFL

-539 EASLPVLYDRL
+539 EASLPTLYDRL
-550 VENVNKN
+550 VESANKN
-557 IFPILIKRYNLMGLT
+557 IFPILEKRYKLIGFT
-572 EGDNLVQSLVDEI
+572 EDDNIVQSLVDEI
-585 STLIYDKKEKSIMES
+585 STLAFDRKEKNILES
-600 DLANMRFWKLNG
+600 DLASIPFWTANDL
-612 FPVRPFMALL
+612 PLRPFMSLL
-622 EKENLMH
+622 AKENLVH
-629 TNLVSGQERYFFSY
+629 TNLIAGNERYFFAY
-643 DQMNDYFFAKSLFSQ
+643 DQMNDYFFARSLFSHDM
-658 NISDTLIR
+658 SDMSIR
-666 KILCEEIL
+666 KTLYEDIL
-674 QLKDNHVNLSNCDI
+674 QVNDNNIVNLSNSDV
-688 FVTCCSFYAQEFGKE
+688 FVICCAIYAQKFGKE
-703 CIDVIDDLPE
+703 CIDLIDELPE
-713 SFEKDFVVRTYIR
+713 GFEKGYIVKSYIR
-726 SFVWREKKYI
+726 SFIWRDKEYI
-736 SNKSFLAAAKKYN
+736 SSNVFLAVAQKYK
-749 VSRTD
+749 VSRED
-754 FWNVLIGNSVK
+754 FWNVLVGNSIK
-765 SCHPLNADFLHTLL
+765 HNHPLNSDFLHTLL
-779 MGYAL
+779 MSFRL

-795 NGIFYDDSNRLVQL
+795 NEIFCDESNRLMQL
-809 LRMYSSGKSLQMNKE
+809 VKMYSSGQSIQMSKE
-824 QARKLL
+824 QARQLL

-841 RILRDYTSQAMIEIL
+841 RMLRDYTSEAMIEIL

-864 VLLKAFAGVNDPYI
+864 VILKAFEKVNDPYI
-878 LERLYGVVFGT
+878 IERLYGVVFGA
-889 CCNRIKEKNQA
+889 CCKRRRKGNTVYIA
-900 YLILAEY
+900 LAEY
-907 VYSTIFDQETV
+907 VYSTIFDQEFI

-975 LRQIK
+975 LWQIK

-1034 NNYWGYDRSET
+1034 NNHWGYDRSKT

-1078 ETSKFEGP
+1078 DTPKFEGP

-1325 DASKDCTLSMNVP
+1325 DASKDNTLSMNVP

-1346 NLHQEDIDGLYYD
+1346 HLHQADIDGLYYD
-1359 SSKRIAAFDLKIS
+1359 SNEKIAAFDLNIS
-1372 QEESGIVIRKSLLDD
+1372 QKESGVVLRKDLLDA
-1387 FLQKNNLRL
+1387 FLKKNNLNL

-1407 NGKDLAILRY
+1407 SGEDLGILRY
-1417 SDRSGAYFYNNTDI
+1417 GDRSGAYFYNGTEITSN
-1431 SSTIYIVEQR
+1431 IYIVEQR

>member
-1 MAKSRKG
+1 
-8 NTMAVEI
+8 MAVEV
-15 NWDNFSLYNNGP
+15 NWENFASNNNDP
-27 DGLRTKF
+27 DGVQHKF
-34 ENLCRQLFANEFLK
+34 ENLCRQLFTNDFLK
-48 SNKLMTHL
+48 ENKITRNL
-56 HSDPNQPGIESE
+56 HSNPNNPGIEAE
-68 PIFDEDTNRYIGY
+68 PILDERTNQYIGFQVKY
-81 QAKFFDKNVDY
+81 FDVSVDY
-92 SQIYHSME
+92 SQILHSME
-100 NVVEYYAGKINHVVL
+100 KAVQYYAGKLSHIVL

-121 TASGKSY
+121 TSTSKSY
-128 AKIVE
+128 INIVE
-133 LLNKSEI
+133 LLKENNI
-140 SIELITNEEILD
+140 TIELITDMAILD
-152 IVRKYPYLANYYF
+152 AVRKYPYLANYYF
-165 GVNVITFDWIIAHDE
+165 GVNTISFKWIVAHNE
-180 KSFNTLGER
+180 KSFCDLGER
-189 FNREFNVE
+189 FNRDFNVE
-197 TETSKKLSLFARNQN
+197 TETSKRLSLFAGDQS
-212 AIQYINRK
+212 AVQYINEK
-220 KEKLLQKI
+220 KENLIQKL
-228 AYMEDHTENHA
+228 NHIKDDA
-239 DYLKEI
+239 PKHSEYLEKVRS
-245 KTMVLSFEDID
+245 TVSTFEDVK
-256 SGTLEY
+256 SETMGG
-262 ALEWHQ
+262 ALEWYQH
-268 RLQSSIAED
+268 LQSFIVDDLA
-277 VKKINLEIS
+277 KINSEIS
-286 QKTERLSRTRSL
+286 QKKNL
-298 LERRKIDK
+298 LEKIRPTIEKGRSRVEHKDLEK
-306 EEWGHSQAEEEYNKL
+306 YNSIRS
-321 QVEIDTLYELLDLSN
+321 EIEILYELLDLPEI
-336 YLSLTADEGRLITA
+336 LSLTADENRLITA
-350 KELFISGNA
+350 KELFVTGNA
-359 GIGKSHMLA
+359 GIGKSHLLA
-368 AEVQSLM
+368 AECQSLM
-375 KNNQP
+375 NNQQF
-380 AILLLAGNCYSDL
+380 AVLLLAGNCYSDL
-393 PILDQLLQD
+393 PILDQLSQD
-402 CELNYSFDEFIS
+402 CELKYSFDEFIS
-414 ILESMGREQD
+414 ILEMIGVEHHTC
-424 AYVLLCIDA
+424 VLLCIDA
-433 LNETVNYGLWK
+433 LNETANYRLWK
-444 TGLCSLLQKV
+444 TGLISLSQKIK
-454 EKCTRIKLAITY
+454 KCTHVKLAVTY
-466 RTEYENSLVPDNLI
+466 RMEYEKSVVQDALLSEDEDVYRIVHTGFASNGLKA
-480 SKDKN
+480 SKQ
-485 IYKILHSG
+485 
-493 FESIG
+493 
-498 LEASMVFFNYYKIP
+498 FFDYYRIP

-520 AEMENPLFL
+520 SEMENPLFL

-539 EASLPVLYDRL
+539 EASLPTLYDRL
-550 VENVNKN
+550 VESANKN
-557 IFPILIKRYNLMGLT
+557 IFPILEKRYNLIGFT
-572 EGDNLVQSLVDEI
+572 EDDNIVQSLVDEI
-585 STLIYDKKEKSIMES
+585 STLVFDKKEKNILES
-600 DLANMRFWKLNG
+600 DLASIPFWTANDL
-612 FPVRPFMALL
+612 PLRPFMSLL
-622 EKENLMH
+622 AKENLVH
-629 TNLVSGQERYFFSY
+629 TNLIAGNERYFFAY
-643 DQMNDYFFAKSLFSQ
+643 DQMNDYFFARSLFSHDM
-658 NISDTLIR
+658 SDMSIR
-666 KILCEEIL
+666 KTLYEDIL
-674 QLKDNHVNLSNCDI
+674 QVNDNNIVNLSNSDV
-688 FVTCCSFYAQEFGKE
+688 FVICCAIYAQKFGKE
-703 CIDVIDDLPE
+703 CIDLIDELPE
-713 SFEKDFVVRTYIR
+713 GFEKGYIVKSYIR
-726 SFVWREKKYI
+726 SFIWRDKEYI
-736 SNKSFLAAAKKYN
+736 SSNVFLAVAQKYK
-749 VSRTD
+749 VSRED
-754 FWNVLIGNSVK
+754 FWNVLVGNSIK
-765 SCHPLNADFLHTLL
+765 HNHPLNSDFLHTLL
-779 MGYAL
+779 MSFRL

-795 NGIFYDDSNRLVQL
+795 NEIFYDESNRLMQL
-809 LRMYSSGKSLQMNKE
+809 VKMYSSGQSIQMSKE
-824 QARKLL
+824 QARQLL

-841 RILRDYTSQAMIEIL
+841 RMLRDYTSEAMIEIL

-864 VLLKAFAGVNDPYI
+864 VILKAFEKVNDPYI
-878 LERLYGVVFGT
+878 IERLYGVVFGA
-889 CCNRIKEKNQA
+889 CCKRRRKGNTVYIA
-900 YLILAEY
+900 LAEY
-907 VYSTIFDQETV
+907 VYSTIFDQEFI

-975 LRQIK
+975 LWQIK

-1034 NNYWGYDRSET
+1034 NNHWGYDRSET

-1078 ETSKFEGP
+1078 ETPKFEGP

-1325 DASKDCTLSMNVP
+1325 DASKDNTLSMNVP

-1346 NLHQEDIDGLYYD
+1346 HLHQADIDGLYYD
-1359 SSKRIAAFDLKIS
+1359 SNEKIAAFDLNIS
-1372 QEESGIVIRKSLLDD
+1372 QKESGVVLRKDLLDA
-1387 FLQKNNLRL
+1387 FLKKNNLNL

-1407 NGKDLAILRY
+1407 SGEDLGILRY
-1417 SDRSGAYFYNNTDI
+1417 GDRSGAYFYNGTEITSN
-1431 SSTIYIVEQR
+1431 IYIVEQR

>member
-1 MAKSRKG
+1 MENGINFTFSEDKKCTHVKLVVTYRMEYEKSVVQD
-8 NTMAVEI
+8 A
-15 NWDNFSLYNNGP
+15 L
-27 DGLRTKF
+27 L
-34 ENLCRQLFANEFLK
+34 
-48 SNKLMTHL
+48 
-56 HSDPNQPGIESE
+56 SE
-68 PIFDEDTNRYIGY
+68 DEDVYRIVHTGFASNGLKASK
-81 QAKFFDKNVDY
+81 QFFD
-92 SQIYHSME
+92 
-100 NVVEYYAGKINHVVL
+100 YY
-115 YCNKAI
+115 
-121 TASGKSY
+121 
-128 AKIVE
+128 
-133 LLNKSEI
+133 
-140 SIELITNEEILD
+140 
-152 IVRKYPYLANYYF
+152 R
-165 GVNVITFDWIIAHDE
+165 
-180 KSFNTLGER
+180 
-189 FNREFNVE
+189 
-197 TETSKKLSLFARNQN
+197 
-212 AIQYINRK
+212 
-220 KEKLLQKI
+220 
-228 AYMEDHTENHA
+228 
-239 DYLKEI
+239 
-245 KTMVLSFEDID
+245 
-256 SGTLEY
+256 
-262 ALEWHQ
+262 
-268 RLQSSIAED
+268 
-277 VKKINLEIS
+277 
-286 QKTERLSRTRSL
+286 
-298 LERRKIDK
+298 
-306 EEWGHSQAEEEYNKL
+306 
-321 QVEIDTLYELLDLSN
+321 
-336 YLSLTADEGRLITA
+336 
-350 KELFISGNA
+350 
-359 GIGKSHMLA
+359 
-368 AEVQSLM
+368 
-375 KNNQP
+375 
-380 AILLLAGNCYSDL
+380 
-393 PILDQLLQD
+393 
-402 CELNYSFDEFIS
+402 
-414 ILESMGREQD
+414 
-424 AYVLLCIDA
+424 
-433 LNETVNYGLWK
+433 
-444 TGLCSLLQKV
+444 
-454 EKCTRIKLAITY
+454 
-466 RTEYENSLVPDNLI
+466 
-480 SKDKN
+480 
-485 IYKILHSG
+485 
-493 FESIG
+493 
-498 LEASMVFFNYYKIP
+498 IP

-520 AEMENPLFL
+520 SEMENPLFL

-539 EASLPVLYDRL
+539 EASLPTLYDRL
-550 VENVNKN
+550 VESANKN
-557 IFPILIKRYNLMGLT
+557 IFPILEKRYKLIGFT
-572 EGDNLVQSLVDEI
+572 EDDNIVQSLVDEI
-585 STLIYDKKEKSIMES
+585 STLAFDRKEKNILES
-600 DLANMRFWKLNG
+600 DLASIPFWTANDL
-612 FPVRPFMALL
+612 PLRPFMSLL
-622 EKENLMH
+622 AKENLVH
-629 TNLVSGQERYFFSY
+629 TNLIAGNERYFFAY
-643 DQMNDYFFAKSLFSQ
+643 DQMNDYFFARSLFSHDM
-658 NISDTLIR
+658 SDMSIR
-666 KILCEEIL
+666 KTLYEDIL
-674 QLKDNHVNLSNCDI
+674 QVNDNNIVNLSNSDV
-688 FVTCCSFYAQEFGKE
+688 FVICCAIYAQKFGKE
-703 CIDVIDDLPE
+703 CIDLIDELPE
-713 SFEKDFVVRTYIR
+713 GFEKGYIVKSYIR
-726 SFVWREKKYI
+726 SFIWRNKEYI
-736 SNKSFLAAAKKYN
+736 SSNVFLAVAQKYK
-749 VSRTD
+749 VSRED
-754 FWNVLIGNSVK
+754 FWNVLVGNSIK
-765 SCHPLNADFLHTLL
+765 HNHPLNSDFLHTLL
-779 MGYAL
+779 MSFRL

-795 NGIFYDDSNRLVQL
+795 NEIFYDESNRLMQL
-809 LRMYSSGKSLQMNKE
+809 VKMYSSGQSIQMSKE
-824 QARKLL
+824 QARQLL

-841 RILRDYTSQAMIEIL
+841 RMLRDYTSEAMIEIL

-864 VLLKAFAGVNDPYI
+864 VILKAFEKVNDPYI
-878 LERLYGVVFGT
+878 IERLYGVVFGA
-889 CCNRIKEKNQA
+889 CCKRRRKGNTVYIA
-900 YLILAEY
+900 LAEY
-907 VYSTIFDQETV
+907 VYSTIFDQEFI

-975 LRQIK
+975 LWQIK

-1034 NNYWGYDRSET
+1034 NNHWGYDRSET

-1078 ETSKFEGP
+1078 ETPKFEGP

-1325 DASKDCTLSMNVP
+1325 DASKDNTLSMNVP

-1346 NLHQEDIDGLYYD
+1346 HLHQADIDGLYYD
-1359 SSKRIAAFDLKIS
+1359 SNEKIAAFDLNIS
-1372 QEESGIVIRKSLLDD
+1372 QKESGVVLRKDLLDA
-1387 FLQKNNLRL
+1387 FLKKNNLNL

-1407 NGKDLAILRY
+1407 SGEDLGILRY
-1417 SDRSGAYFYNNTDI
+1417 GDRSGAYFYNGTEITSN
-1431 SSTIYIVEQR
+1431 IYIVEQR

>member
-1 MAKSRKG
+1 
-8 NTMAVEI
+8 MAVEV
-15 NWDNFSLYNNGP
+15 NWENFASNNNDP
-27 DGLRTKF
+27 DGVQHKF
-34 ENLCRQLFANEFLK
+34 ENLCRQLFTNDYLK
-48 SNKLMTHL
+48 ENKKSRNL
-56 HSDPNQPGIESE
+56 HSNPNNPGIEAE
-68 PIFDEDTNRYIGY
+68 PILDERTNQYIGF
-81 QAKFFDKNVDY
+81 QVKFFDTSVDY
-92 SQIYHSME
+92 GQILHSME
-100 NVVEYYAGKINHVVL
+100 KALQYYTGKLSHIVL

-121 TASGKSY
+121 TSTSKSY
-128 AKIVE
+128 INIVE
-133 LLNKSEI
+133 LLKKNNI
-140 SIELITNEEILD
+140 TIELVTDSAILD
-152 IVRKYPYLANYYF
+152 AVRKYPYLANYYF
-165 GVNVITFDWIIAHDE
+165 GVNTISFEWVVAHNE
-180 KSFNTLGER
+180 KSFCDLGER
-189 FNREFNVE
+189 FNRDFNVE
-197 TETSKKLSLFARNQN
+197 TETSKRLSLFARDQS
-212 AIQYINRK
+212 AVQYINDK
-220 KEKLLQKI
+220 KENLIRKI
-228 AYMEDHTENHA
+228 NRIKDDTEQHS
-239 DYLKEI
+239 DYLEKVRSI
-245 KTMVLSFEDID
+245 VSAFEDVESETIG
-256 SGTLEY
+256 S
-262 ALEWHQ
+262 AFEWHQ
-268 RLQSSIAED
+268 YLQSFIVDDLA
-277 VKKINLEIS
+277 KINSEIS
-286 QKTERLSRTRSL
+286 QKKNL
-298 LERRKIDK
+298 LEKIRPTIEKGRSRVEHKDLEK
-306 EEWGHSQAEEEYNKL
+306 YNSIRS
-321 QVEIDTLYELLDLSN
+321 EIEILYELLDLPEI
-336 YLSLTADEGRLITA
+336 LSLTADENRLITA
-350 KELFISGNA
+350 KELFVTGNA
-359 GIGKSHMLA
+359 GIGKSHLLA
-368 AEVQSLM
+368 AECQSLM
-375 KNNQP
+375 NNQQF
-380 AILLLAGNCYSDL
+380 AVLLLAGNCYSDL
-393 PILDQLLQD
+393 PILDQLSQD
-402 CELNYSFDEFIS
+402 CELKYSFDEFIS
-414 ILESMGREQD
+414 ILEMIGVEHHTC
-424 AYVLLCIDA
+424 VLLCIDA
-433 LNETVNYGLWK
+433 LNETANYRLWK
-444 TGLCSLLQKV
+444 TGLISLSQKIK
-454 EKCTRIKLAITY
+454 KCTHVKLAVTY
-466 RTEYENSLVPDNLI
+466 RMEYEKSVVQDALLSEDEDVYRIVHTGFASNGLKA
-480 SKDKN
+480 SKQ
-485 IYKILHSG
+485 
-493 FESIG
+493 
-498 LEASMVFFNYYKIP
+498 FFDYYRIP

-520 AEMENPLFL
+520 SEMENPLFL

-539 EASLPVLYDRL
+539 EASLPTLYDRL
-550 VENVNKN
+550 VESANKN
-557 IFPILIKRYNLMGLT
+557 IFPILEKRYKLIGFT
-572 EGDNLVQSLVDEI
+572 GDDNIVQSLVDEI
-585 STLIYDKKEKSIMES
+585 STLVFDRKEKNILES
-600 DLANMRFWKLNG
+600 DLASIPFWTANDL
-612 FPVRPFMALL
+612 PLRPFMSLL
-622 EKENLMH
+622 AKENLVH
-629 TNLVSGQERYFFSY
+629 TNLIAGNERYFFAY
-643 DQMNDYFFAKSLFSQ
+643 DQMNDYFFARSLFSHDM
-658 NISDTLIR
+658 SDMSIR
-666 KILCEEIL
+666 KTLYEDIL
-674 QLKDNHVNLSNCDI
+674 QVNDNNIVNLSNSDV
-688 FVTCCSFYAQEFGKE
+688 FVICCAIYAQKFGKE
-703 CIDVIDDLPE
+703 CIDLIDELPE
-713 SFEKDFVVRTYIR
+713 GFEKGYIVKSYIR
-726 SFVWREKKYI
+726 SFIWRDKEYI
-736 SNKSFLAAAKKYN
+736 SSNVFLAVAQKYK
-749 VSRTD
+749 VSRED
-754 FWNVLIGNSVK
+754 FWNVLVGNSIK
-765 SCHPLNADFLHTLL
+765 HNHPLNSDFLHTLL
-779 MGYAL
+779 MSFRL

-795 NGIFYDDSNRLVQL
+795 NEIFYDESNRLMQL
-809 LRMYSSGKSLQMNKE
+809 VKMYSSGQSIQMSKE
-824 QARKLL
+824 QARQLL

-841 RILRDYTSQAMIEIL
+841 RMLRDYTSEAMIEIL

-864 VLLKAFAGVNDPYI
+864 VILKAFEKVNDPYI
-878 LERLYGVVFGT
+878 IERLYGVVFGA
-889 CCNRIKEKNQA
+889 CCKRRRKGNTVYIA
-900 YLILAEY
+900 LAEY
-907 VYSTIFDQETV
+907 VYSTIFDQEFI

-975 LRQIK
+975 LWQIK

-1034 NNYWGYDRSET
+1034 NNHWGYDRSET

-1078 ETSKFEGP
+1078 ETPKFEGP

-1325 DASKDCTLSMNVP
+1325 DASKDNTLSMNVP

-1346 NLHQEDIDGLYYD
+1346 HLHQADIDGLYYD
-1359 SSKRIAAFDLKIS
+1359 SNEKIAAFDLNIS
-1372 QEESGIVIRKSLLDD
+1372 QKESGVVLRKDLLDA
-1387 FLQKNNLRL
+1387 FLKKNNLNL

-1407 NGKDLAILRY
+1407 SGEDLGILRY
-1417 SDRSGAYFYNNTDI
+1417 GDRSGAYFYNGTEITSN
-1431 SSTIYIVEQR
+1431 IYIVEQR

>member
-1 MAKSRKG
+1 
-8 NTMAVEI
+8 MAVEV
-15 NWDNFSLYNNGP
+15 NWENFASNNNDP
-27 DGLRTKF
+27 DGVQHKF
-34 ENLCRQLFANEFLK
+34 ENLCRQLFTNDYLK
-48 SNKLMTHL
+48 ENKKSRNL
-56 HSDPNQPGIESE
+56 HSNPNNPGIEAE
-68 PIFDEDTNRYIGY
+68 PILDERTNQYIGF
-81 QAKFFDKNVDY
+81 QVKFFDTSVDY
-92 SQIYHSME
+92 GQILHSME
-100 NVVEYYAGKINHVVL
+100 KALQYYTGKLSHIVL

-121 TASGKSY
+121 TSTSKSY
-128 AKIVE
+128 INIVE
-133 LLNKSEI
+133 LLKKNNI
-140 SIELITNEEILD
+140 TIELVTDSAILD
-152 IVRKYPYLANYYF
+152 AVRKYPYLANYYF
-165 GVNVITFDWIIAHDE
+165 GVNTISFEWVVAHNE
-180 KSFNTLGER
+180 KSFCDLGER
-189 FNREFNVE
+189 FNRDFNVE
-197 TETSKKLSLFARNQN
+197 TETSKRLSLFARDQS
-212 AIQYINRK
+212 AVQYINDK
-220 KEKLLQKI
+220 KENLIRKI
-228 AYMEDHTENHA
+228 NRIKDDTEQHS
-239 DYLKEI
+239 DYLEKVRSI
-245 KTMVLSFEDID
+245 VSAFEDVESETIG
-256 SGTLEY
+256 S
-262 ALEWHQ
+262 AFEWHQ
-268 RLQSSIAED
+268 YLQSFIVDDLA
-277 VKKINLEIS
+277 KINSEIS
-286 QKTERLSRTRSL
+286 QKKNL
-298 LERRKIDK
+298 LEKIRPTIEKGRSRVEHKDLEK
-306 EEWGHSQAEEEYNKL
+306 YNSIRS
-321 QVEIDTLYELLDLSN
+321 EIEILYELLDLPEI
-336 YLSLTADEGRLITA
+336 LSLTADENRLITA
-350 KELFISGNA
+350 KELFVTGNA
-359 GIGKSHMLA
+359 GIGKSHLLA
-368 AEVQSLM
+368 AECQSLM
-375 KNNQP
+375 NNQQF
-380 AILLLAGNCYSDL
+380 AVLLLAGNCYSDL
-393 PILDQLLQD
+393 PILDQLSQD
-402 CELNYSFDEFIS
+402 CELKYSFDEFIS
-414 ILESMGREQD
+414 ILEMIGVEHHTC
-424 AYVLLCIDA
+424 VLLCIDA
-433 LNETVNYGLWK
+433 LNETANYRLWK
-444 TGLCSLLQKV
+444 TGLISLSQKIK
-454 EKCTRIKLAITY
+454 KCTHVKLAVTY
-466 RTEYENSLVPDNLI
+466 RMEYEKSVVQDALLSEDEDVYRIVHTGFASNGLKA
-480 SKDKN
+480 SKQ
-485 IYKILHSG
+485 
-493 FESIG
+493 
-498 LEASMVFFNYYKIP
+498 FFDYYRIP

-520 AEMENPLFL
+520 SEMENPLFL

-539 EASLPVLYDRL
+539 EASLPTLYDRL
-550 VENVNKN
+550 VESANKN
-557 IFPILIKRYNLMGLT
+557 IFPILEKRYKLIGFT
-572 EGDNLVQSLVDEI
+572 EDDNIVQSLVDEI
-585 STLIYDKKEKSIMES
+585 STLAFDRKEKNILES
-600 DLANMRFWKLNG
+600 DLASIPFWTANDL
-612 FPVRPFMALL
+612 PLRPFMPLL
-622 EKENLMH
+622 AKENLVH
-629 TNLVSGQERYFFSY
+629 TNLIAGNERYFFAY
-643 DQMNDYFFAKSLFSQ
+643 DQMNDYFFARSLFSHDM
-658 NISDTLIR
+658 SDMSIR
-666 KILCEEIL
+666 KTLYEDIL
-674 QLKDNHVNLSNCDI
+674 QVNDNNIVNLSNSDV
-688 FVTCCSFYAQEFGKE
+688 FVICCAIYAQKFGKE
-703 CIDVIDDLPE
+703 CIDLIDELPE
-713 SFEKDFVVRTYIR
+713 GFEKGYIVKSYIR
-726 SFVWREKKYI
+726 SFIWRNKEYI
-736 SNKSFLAAAKKYN
+736 SSNVFLAVAQKYK
-749 VSRTD
+749 VSRED
-754 FWNVLIGNSVK
+754 FWNVLVGNSIK
-765 SCHPLNADFLHTLL
+765 HNHPLNSDFLHTLL
-779 MGYAL
+779 MSFRL

-795 NGIFYDDSNRLVQL
+795 NEIFYDESNRLMQL
-809 LRMYSSGKSLQMNKE
+809 VKMYSSGQSIQMSKE
-824 QARKLL
+824 QARQLL

-841 RILRDYTSQAMIEIL
+841 RMLRDYTSEAMIEIL

-864 VLLKAFAGVNDPYI
+864 VILKAFEKVNDPYI
-878 LERLYGVVFGT
+878 IERLYGVVFGA
-889 CCNRIKEKNQA
+889 CCKRRRKGNTVYIA
-900 YLILAEY
+900 LAEY
-907 VYSTIFDQETV
+907 VYSTIFDQEFI

-975 LRQIK
+975 LWQIK

-1034 NNYWGYDRSET
+1034 NNHWGYDRSET

-1078 ETSKFEGP
+1078 ETPKFEGP

-1325 DASKDCTLSMNVP
+1325 DASKDNTLSMNVP

-1346 NLHQEDIDGLYYD
+1346 HLHQADIDGLYYD
-1359 SSKRIAAFDLKIS
+1359 SNEKIAAFDLNIS
-1372 QEESGIVIRKSLLDD
+1372 QKESGVVLRKDLLDA
-1387 FLQKNNLRL
+1387 FLKKNNLNL

-1407 NGKDLAILRY
+1407 SGEDLGILRY
-1417 SDRSGAYFYNNTDI
+1417 GDRSGAYFYNGTEITSN
-1431 SSTIYIVEQR
+1431 IYIVEQR

>member
-1 MAKSRKG
+1 
-8 NTMAVEI
+8 MAVEV
-15 NWDNFSLYNNGP
+15 NWENFASNNNDP
-27 DGLRTKF
+27 DGVQHKF
-34 ENLCRQLFANEFLK
+34 ENLCRQLFTNDYLK
-48 SNKLMTHL
+48 ENKKSRNL
-56 HSDPNQPGIESE
+56 HSNPNNPGIEAE
-68 PIFDEDTNRYIGY
+68 PILDERTNQYIGF
-81 QAKFFDKNVDY
+81 QVKFFDTSVDY
-92 SQIYHSME
+92 GQILHSME
-100 NVVEYYAGKINHVVL
+100 KALQYYTGKLSHIVL

-121 TASGKSY
+121 TSTSKSY
-128 AKIVE
+128 INIVE
-133 LLNKSEI
+133 LLKKNNI
-140 SIELITNEEILD
+140 TIELVTDSAILD
-152 IVRKYPYLANYYF
+152 AVRKYPYLANYYF
-165 GVNVITFDWIIAHDE
+165 GVNTISFEWVVAHNE
-180 KSFNTLGER
+180 KSFCDLGER
-189 FNREFNVE
+189 FNRDFNVE
-197 TETSKKLSLFARNQN
+197 TETSKRLSLFARDQS
-212 AIQYINRK
+212 AVQYINDK
-220 KEKLLQKI
+220 KENLIRKI
-228 AYMEDHTENHA
+228 NRIKDDTEQHS
-239 DYLKEI
+239 DYLEKVRSI
-245 KTMVLSFEDID
+245 VSAFEDVESETIG
-256 SGTLEY
+256 S
-262 ALEWHQ
+262 AFEWHQ
-268 RLQSSIAED
+268 YLQSFIVDDLA
-277 VKKINLEIS
+277 KINSEIS
-286 QKTERLSRTRSL
+286 QKKNL
-298 LERRKIDK
+298 LEKIRPTIEKGRSRVEHKDLEK
-306 EEWGHSQAEEEYNKL
+306 YNSIRS
-321 QVEIDTLYELLDLSN
+321 EIEILYELLDLPEI
-336 YLSLTADEGRLITA
+336 LSLTADENRLITA
-350 KELFISGNA
+350 KELFVTGNA
-359 GIGKSHMLA
+359 GIGKSHLLA
-368 AEVQSLM
+368 AECQSLM
-375 KNNQP
+375 NNQQF
-380 AILLLAGNCYSDL
+380 AVLLLAGNCYSDL
-393 PILDQLLQD
+393 PILDQLSQD
-402 CELNYSFDEFIS
+402 CELKYSFDEFIS
-414 ILESMGREQD
+414 ILEMIGVEHHTC
-424 AYVLLCIDA
+424 VLLCIDA
-433 LNETVNYGLWK
+433 LNETANYRLWK
-444 TGLCSLLQKV
+444 TGLISLSQKIK
-454 EKCTRIKLAITY
+454 KCTHVKLAVTY
-466 RTEYENSLVPDNLI
+466 RMEYEKSVVQDALLSEDEDVYRIVHTGFASNGLKA
-480 SKDKN
+480 SKQ
-485 IYKILHSG
+485 
-493 FESIG
+493 
-498 LEASMVFFNYYKIP
+498 FFDYYRIP

-520 AEMENPLFL
+520 SEMENPLFL

-539 EASLPVLYDRL
+539 EASLPTLYDRL
-550 VENVNKN
+550 VESANKN
-557 IFPILIKRYNLMGLT
+557 IFPILEKRYKLIGFT
-572 EGDNLVQSLVDEI
+572 EDDNIVQSLVDEI
-585 STLIYDKKEKSIMES
+585 STLAFDRKEKNILES
-600 DLANMRFWKLNG
+600 DLASIPFWTANDL
-612 FPVRPFMALL
+612 PLRPFMSLL
-622 EKENLMH
+622 AKENLVH
-629 TNLVSGQERYFFSY
+629 TNLIAGNERYFFAY
-643 DQMNDYFFAKSLFSQ
+643 DQMNDYFFARSLFSHDM
-658 NISDTLIR
+658 SDMSIR
-666 KILCEEIL
+666 KTLYEDIL
-674 QLKDNHVNLSNCDI
+674 QVNDNNIVNLSNSDV
-688 FVTCCSFYAQEFGKE
+688 FVICCAIYAQKFGKE
-703 CIDVIDDLPE
+703 CIDLIDELPE
-713 SFEKDFVVRTYIR
+713 GFEKGYIVKSYIR
-726 SFVWREKKYI
+726 SFIWRDKEYI
-736 SNKSFLAAAKKYN
+736 SSNVFLAVAQKYK
-749 VSRTD
+749 VSRED
-754 FWNVLIGNSVK
+754 FWNVLVGNSIK
-765 SCHPLNADFLHTLL
+765 HNHPLNSDFLHTLL
-779 MGYAL
+779 MSFRL

-795 NGIFYDDSNRLVQL
+795 NEIFYDESNRLMQL
-809 LRMYSSGKSLQMNKE
+809 VKMYSSGQSIQMSKE
-824 QARKLL
+824 QARQLL

-841 RILRDYTSQAMIEIL
+841 RMLRDYTSEAMIEIL

-864 VLLKAFAGVNDPYI
+864 VILKAFEKVNDPYI
-878 LERLYGVVFGT
+878 IERLYGVVFGA
-889 CCNRIKEKNQA
+889 CCKRRRKGNTVYIA
-900 YLILAEY
+900 LAEY
-907 VYSTIFDQETV
+907 VYSTIFDQEFI

-975 LRQIK
+975 LWQIK

-1034 NNYWGYDRSET
+1034 NNHWGYDRSET

-1054 YQWIAMHNILARVS
+1054 YQWIAMHHILARVS

-1078 ETSKFEGP
+1078 ETPKFEGP

-1325 DASKDCTLSMNVP
+1325 DASKDNTLSMNVP

-1346 NLHQEDIDGLYYD
+1346 HLHQADIDGLYYD
-1359 SSKRIAAFDLKIS
+1359 SNEKIAAFDLNIS
-1372 QEESGIVIRKSLLDD
+1372 QKESGVVLRKDLLDA
-1387 FLQKNNLRL
+1387 FLKKNNLNL

-1407 NGKDLAILRY
+1407 SGEDLGILRY
-1417 SDRSGAYFYNNTDI
+1417 GDRSGAYFYNGTEITSN
-1431 SSTIYIVEQR
+1431 IYIVEQR

>member
-1 MAKSRKG
+1 
-8 NTMAVEI
+8 MAVEV
-15 NWDNFSLYNNGP
+15 NWENFASNNNDP
-27 DGLRTKF
+27 DGVQHKF
-34 ENLCRQLFANEFLK
+34 ENLCRQLFTNDYLK
-48 SNKLMTHL
+48 ENKKSRNL
-56 HSDPNQPGIESE
+56 HSNPNNPGIEAE
-68 PIFDEDTNRYIGY
+68 PILDERTNQYIGF
-81 QAKFFDKNVDY
+81 QVKFFDTSVDY
-92 SQIYHSME
+92 GQILHSME
-100 NVVEYYAGKINHVVL
+100 KALQYYTGKLSHIVL

-121 TASGKSY
+121 TSTSKSY
-128 AKIVE
+128 INIVE
-133 LLNKSEI
+133 LLKKNNI
-140 SIELITNEEILD
+140 TIELVTDSAILD
-152 IVRKYPYLANYYF
+152 AVRKYPYLANYYF
-165 GVNVITFDWIIAHDE
+165 GVNTISFEWVVAHNE
-180 KSFNTLGER
+180 KSFCDLGER
-189 FNREFNVE
+189 FNRDFNVE
-197 TETSKKLSLFARNQN
+197 TETSKRLSLFARDQS
-212 AIQYINRK
+212 AVQYINDK
-220 KEKLLQKI
+220 KENLIRKI
-228 AYMEDHTENHA
+228 NRIKDDTEQHS
-239 DYLKEI
+239 DYLEKVRSI
-245 KTMVLSFEDID
+245 VSAFEDVESETIG
-256 SGTLEY
+256 S
-262 ALEWHQ
+262 AFEWHQ
-268 RLQSSIAED
+268 YLQSFIVDDLA
-277 VKKINLEIS
+277 KINSEIS
-286 QKTERLSRTRSL
+286 QKKNL
-298 LERRKIDK
+298 LEKIRPTIEKGRSRVEHKDLEK
-306 EEWGHSQAEEEYNKL
+306 YNSIRS
-321 QVEIDTLYELLDLSN
+321 EIEILYELLDLPEI
-336 YLSLTADEGRLITA
+336 LSLTADENRLITA
-350 KELFISGNA
+350 KELFVTGNA
-359 GIGKSHMLA
+359 GIGKSHLLA
-368 AEVQSLM
+368 AECQSLM
-375 KNNQP
+375 NNQQF
-380 AILLLAGNCYSDL
+380 AVLLLAGNCYSDL
-393 PILDQLLQD
+393 PILDQLSQD
-402 CELNYSFDEFIS
+402 CELKYSFDEFIS
-414 ILESMGREQD
+414 ILEMIGVEHHTF
-424 AYVLLCIDA
+424 VLLCIDA
-433 LNETVNYGLWK
+433 LNETANYRLWK
-444 TGLCSLLQKV
+444 TGLISLSQKIK
-454 EKCTRIKLAITY
+454 KCTHVKLAVTY
-466 RTEYENSLVPDNLI
+466 RMEYEKSVVQDALLSEDEDVYRIVHTGFASNGLKA
-480 SKDKN
+480 SKQ
-485 IYKILHSG
+485 
-493 FESIG
+493 
-498 LEASMVFFNYYKIP
+498 FFDYYRIP

-520 AEMENPLFL
+520 SEMENPLFL

-539 EASLPVLYDRL
+539 EASLPTLYDRL
-550 VENVNKN
+550 VESANKN
-557 IFPILIKRYNLMGLT
+557 IFPILEKRYKLIGFT
-572 EGDNLVQSLVDEI
+572 EDDNIVQSLVDEI
-585 STLIYDKKEKSIMES
+585 STLAFDRKEKNILES
-600 DLANMRFWKLNG
+600 DLASIPFWTANDL
-612 FPVRPFMALL
+612 PLRPFMSLL
-622 EKENLMH
+622 AKENLVH
-629 TNLVSGQERYFFSY
+629 TNLIAGNERYFFAY
-643 DQMNDYFFAKSLFSQ
+643 DQMNDYFFARSLFSHDM
-658 NISDTLIR
+658 SDMSIR
-666 KILCEEIL
+666 KTLYEDIL
-674 QLKDNHVNLSNCDI
+674 QVNDNNIVNLSNSDV
-688 FVTCCSFYAQEFGKE
+688 FVICCAIYAQKFGKE
-703 CIDVIDDLPE
+703 CIDLIDELPE
-713 SFEKDFVVRTYIR
+713 GFEKGYIVKSYIR
-726 SFVWREKKYI
+726 SFIWRDKEYI
-736 SNKSFLAAAKKYN
+736 SSNVFLAVAQKYK
-749 VSRTD
+749 VSRED
-754 FWNVLIGNSVK
+754 FWNVLVGNSIK
-765 SCHPLNADFLHTLL
+765 HNHPLNSDFLHTLL
-779 MGYAL
+779 MSFRL

-795 NGIFYDDSNRLVQL
+795 NEIFYDESNRLMQL
-809 LRMYSSGKSLQMNKE
+809 VKMYSSGQSIQMSKE
-824 QARKLL
+824 QARQLL

-841 RILRDYTSQAMIEIL
+841 RMLRDYTSEAMIEIL

-864 VLLKAFAGVNDPYI
+864 VILKAFEKVNDPYI
-878 LERLYGVVFGT
+878 IERLYGVVFGA
-889 CCNRIKEKNQA
+889 CCKRRRKGNTVYIA
-900 YLILAEY
+900 LAEY
-907 VYSTIFDQETV
+907 VYSTIFDQEFI

-975 LRQIK
+975 LWQIK

-1034 NNYWGYDRSET
+1034 NNHWGYDRSET

-1078 ETSKFEGP
+1078 ETPKFEGP

-1325 DASKDCTLSMNVP
+1325 DASKDNTLSMNVP

-1346 NLHQEDIDGLYYD
+1346 HLHQADIDGLYYD
-1359 SSKRIAAFDLKIS
+1359 SNEKIAAFDLNIS
-1372 QEESGIVIRKSLLDD
+1372 QKESGVVLRKDLLDA
-1387 FLQKNNLRL
+1387 FLKKKQFEFNLVCTS
-1396 IWFVRASKELH
+1396 I
-1407 NGKDLAILRY
+1407 
-1417 SDRSGAYFYNNTDI
+1417 
-1431 SSTIYIVEQR
+1431 

>member
-1 MAKSRKG
+1 
-8 NTMAVEI
+8 MAVEV
-15 NWDNFSLYNNGP
+15 NWENFASNNNDP
-27 DGLRTKF
+27 DGVQHKF
-34 ENLCRQLFANEFLK
+34 ENLCRQLFTNDYLK
-48 SNKLMTHL
+48 ENKKSRNL
-56 HSDPNQPGIESE
+56 HSNPNNPGIEAE
-68 PIFDEDTNRYIGY
+68 PILDERTNQYIGF
-81 QAKFFDKNVDY
+81 QVKFFDTSVDY
-92 SQIYHSME
+92 GQILHSME
-100 NVVEYYAGKINHVVL
+100 KALQYYTGKLSHIVL

-121 TASGKSY
+121 TSTSKSY
-128 AKIVE
+128 INIVE
-133 LLNKSEI
+133 LLKKNNI
-140 SIELITNEEILD
+140 TIELVTDSAILD
-152 IVRKYPYLANYYF
+152 AVRKYPYLANYYF
-165 GVNVITFDWIIAHDE
+165 GVNTISFEWVVAHNE
-180 KSFNTLGER
+180 KSFCDLGER
-189 FNREFNVE
+189 FNRDFNVE
-197 TETSKKLSLFARNQN
+197 TETSKRLSLFARDQS
-212 AIQYINRK
+212 AVQYINDK
-220 KEKLLQKI
+220 KENLIRKI
-228 AYMEDHTENHA
+228 NRIKDDTEQHS
-239 DYLKEI
+239 DYLEKVRSI
-245 KTMVLSFEDID
+245 VSAFEDVESETIG
-256 SGTLEY
+256 S
-262 ALEWHQ
+262 AFEWHQ
-268 RLQSSIAED
+268 YLQSFIVDDLA
-277 VKKINLEIS
+277 KINSEIS
-286 QKTERLSRTRSL
+286 QKKNL
-298 LERRKIDK
+298 LEKIRPTIEKGRSRVEHKDLEK
-306 EEWGHSQAEEEYNKL
+306 YNSIRS
-321 QVEIDTLYELLDLSN
+321 EIEILYELLDLPEI
-336 YLSLTADEGRLITA
+336 LSLTADENRLITA
-350 KELFISGNA
+350 KELFVTGNA
-359 GIGKSHMLA
+359 GIGKSHLLA
-368 AEVQSLM
+368 AECQSLM
-375 KNNQP
+375 NNQQF
-380 AILLLAGNCYSDL
+380 AVLLLAGNCYSDL
-393 PILDQLLQD
+393 PILDQLSQD
-402 CELNYSFDEFIS
+402 CELKYSFDEFIS
-414 ILESMGREQD
+414 ILEMIGVEHHTF
-424 AYVLLCIDA
+424 VLLCIDA
-433 LNETVNYGLWK
+433 LNETANYRLWK
-444 TGLCSLLQKV
+444 TGLISLSQKIK
-454 EKCTRIKLAITY
+454 KCTHVKLAVTY
-466 RTEYENSLVPDNLI
+466 RMEYEKSVVQDALLSEDEDVYRIVHTGFASNGLKA
-480 SKDKN
+480 SKQ
-485 IYKILHSG
+485 
-493 FESIG
+493 
-498 LEASMVFFNYYKIP
+498 FFDYYRIP

-520 AEMENPLFL
+520 SEMENPLFL

-539 EASLPVLYDRL
+539 EASLPTLYDRL
-550 VENVNKN
+550 VESANKN
-557 IFPILIKRYNLMGLT
+557 IFPILEKRYKLIGFT
-572 EGDNLVQSLVDEI
+572 EDDNIVQSLVDEI
-585 STLIYDKKEKSIMES
+585 STLAFDRKEKNILES
-600 DLANMRFWKLNG
+600 DLASIPFWTANDL
-612 FPVRPFMALL
+612 PLRPFMSLL
-622 EKENLMH
+622 AKENLVH
-629 TNLVSGQERYFFSY
+629 TNLIAGNERYFFAY
-643 DQMNDYFFAKSLFSQ
+643 DQMNDYFFARSLFSHDM
-658 NISDTLIR
+658 SDMSIR
-666 KILCEEIL
+666 KTLYEDIL
-674 QLKDNHVNLSNCDI
+674 QVNDNNIVNLSNSDV
-688 FVTCCSFYAQEFGKE
+688 FVICCAIYAQKFGKE
-703 CIDVIDDLPE
+703 CIDLIDELPE
-713 SFEKDFVVRTYIR
+713 GFEKGYIVKSYIR
-726 SFVWREKKYI
+726 SFIWRDKEYI
-736 SNKSFLAAAKKYN
+736 SSNVFLAVAQKYK
-749 VSRTD
+749 VSRED
-754 FWNVLIGNSVK
+754 FWNVLVGNSIK
-765 SCHPLNADFLHTLL
+765 HNHPLNSDFLHTLL
-779 MGYAL
+779 MSFRL

-795 NGIFYDDSNRLVQL
+795 NEIFYDESNRLMQL
-809 LRMYSSGKSLQMNKE
+809 VKMYSSGQSIQMSKE
-824 QARKLL
+824 QARQLL

-841 RILRDYTSQAMIEIL
+841 RMLRDYTSEAMIEIL

-864 VLLKAFAGVNDPYI
+864 VILKAFEKVNDPYI
-878 LERLYGVVFGT
+878 IERLYGVVFGA
-889 CCNRIKEKNQA
+889 CCKRRRKGNTVYIA
-900 YLILAEY
+900 LAEY
-907 VYSTIFDQETV
+907 VYSTIFDQEFI

-975 LRQIK
+975 LWQIK

-1034 NNYWGYDRSET
+1034 NNHWGYDRSET

-1078 ETSKFEGP
+1078 ETPKFEGP

-1325 DASKDCTLSMNVP
+1325 DASKDNTLSMNVP

-1346 NLHQEDIDGLYYD
+1346 HLRQADIDGLYYD
-1359 SSKRIAAFDLKIS
+1359 SNEKIAAFDLNIS
-1372 QEESGIVIRKSLLDD
+1372 QKESGVVLRKDLLDA
-1387 FLQKNNLRL
+1387 FLKKNNLNL

-1407 NGKDLAILRY
+1407 SGEDLGILRY
-1417 SDRSGAYFYNNTDI
+1417 GDRSGAYFYNGTEITSN
-1431 SSTIYIVEQR
+1431 IYIVEQR

>member
-1 MAKSRKG
+1 
-8 NTMAVEI
+8 MAVEV
-15 NWDNFSLYNNGP
+15 NWENFASNNNDP
-27 DGLRTKF
+27 DGVQHKF
-34 ENLCRQLFANEFLK
+34 ENLCRQLFTNDYLK
-48 SNKLMTHL
+48 ENKKSRNL
-56 HSDPNQPGIESE
+56 HSNPNNPGIEAE
-68 PIFDEDTNRYIGY
+68 PILDERTNQYIGF
-81 QAKFFDKNVDY
+81 QVKFFDTSVDY
-92 SQIYHSME
+92 GQILHSME
-100 NVVEYYAGKINHVVL
+100 KALQYYTGKLSHIVL

-121 TASGKSY
+121 TSTSKSY
-128 AKIVE
+128 INIVE
-133 LLNKSEI
+133 LLKKNNI
-140 SIELITNEEILD
+140 TIELVTDSAILD
-152 IVRKYPYLANYYF
+152 AVRKYPYLANYYF
-165 GVNVITFDWIIAHDE
+165 GVNTISFEWVVAHNE
-180 KSFNTLGER
+180 KSFCDLGER
-189 FNREFNVE
+189 FNRDFNVE
-197 TETSKKLSLFARNQN
+197 TETSKRLSLFARDQS
-212 AIQYINRK
+212 AVQYINDK
-220 KEKLLQKI
+220 KENLIRKI
-228 AYMEDHTENHA
+228 NRIKDDTEQHS
-239 DYLKEI
+239 DYLEKVRSI
-245 KTMVLSFEDID
+245 VSAFEDVESETIG
-256 SGTLEY
+256 S
-262 ALEWHQ
+262 AFEWHQ
-268 RLQSSIAED
+268 YLQSFIVDDLA
-277 VKKINLEIS
+277 KINSEIS
-286 QKTERLSRTRSL
+286 QKKNL
-298 LERRKIDK
+298 LEKIRPTIEKGRSRVEHKDLEK
-306 EEWGHSQAEEEYNKL
+306 YNSIRS
-321 QVEIDTLYELLDLSN
+321 EIEILYELLDLPEI
-336 YLSLTADEGRLITA
+336 LSLTADENRLITA
-350 KELFISGNA
+350 KELFVTGNA
-359 GIGKSHMLA
+359 GIGKSHLLA
-368 AEVQSLM
+368 AECQSLM
-375 KNNQP
+375 NNQQF
-380 AILLLAGNCYSDL
+380 AVLLLAGNCYSDL
-393 PILDQLLQD
+393 PILDQLSQD
-402 CELNYSFDEFIS
+402 CELKYSFDEFIS
-414 ILESMGREQD
+414 ILEMIGVEHHTF
-424 AYVLLCIDA
+424 VLLCIDA
-433 LNETVNYGLWK
+433 LNETANYRLWK
-444 TGLCSLLQKV
+444 TGLISLSQKIK
-454 EKCTRIKLAITY
+454 KCTHVKLAVTY
-466 RTEYENSLVPDNLI
+466 RMEYEKSVVQDALLSEDEDVYRIVHTGFASNGLKA
-480 SKDKN
+480 SKQ
-485 IYKILHSG
+485 
-493 FESIG
+493 
-498 LEASMVFFNYYKIP
+498 FFDYYRIP

-520 AEMENPLFL
+520 SEMENPLFL

-539 EASLPVLYDRL
+539 EASLPTLYDRL
-550 VENVNKN
+550 VESANKN
-557 IFPILIKRYNLMGLT
+557 IFPILEKRYKLIGFT
-572 EGDNLVQSLVDEI
+572 EDDNIVQSLVDEI
-585 STLIYDKKEKSIMES
+585 STLAFDRKEKNILES
-600 DLANMRFWKLNG
+600 DLASIPFWTANDL
-612 FPVRPFMALL
+612 PLRPFMSLL
-622 EKENLMH
+622 AKENLVH
-629 TNLVSGQERYFFSY
+629 TNLIAGNERYFFAY
-643 DQMNDYFFAKSLFSQ
+643 DQMNDYFFARSLFSHDM
-658 NISDTLIR
+658 SDMSIR
-666 KILCEEIL
+666 KTLYEDIL
-674 QLKDNHVNLSNCDI
+674 QVNDNNIVNLSNSDV
-688 FVTCCSFYAQEFGKE
+688 FVICCAIYAQKFGKE
-703 CIDVIDDLPE
+703 CIDLIDELPE
-713 SFEKDFVVRTYIR
+713 GFEKGYIVKSYIR
-726 SFVWREKKYI
+726 SFIWRDKEYI
-736 SNKSFLAAAKKYN
+736 SSNVFLAVAQKYK
-749 VSRTD
+749 VSRED
-754 FWNVLIGNSVK
+754 FWNVLVGNSIK
-765 SCHPLNADFLHTLL
+765 HNHPLNSDFLHTLL
-779 MGYAL
+779 MSFRL

-795 NGIFYDDSNRLVQL
+795 NEIFYDESNRLMQL
-809 LRMYSSGKSLQMNKE
+809 VKMYSSGQSIQMSKE
-824 QARKLL
+824 QARQLL

-841 RILRDYTSQAMIEIL
+841 RMLRDYTSEAMIEIL

-864 VLLKAFAGVNDPYI
+864 VILKAFEKVNDPYI
-878 LERLYGVVFGT
+878 IERLYGVVFGA
-889 CCNRIKEKNQA
+889 CCKRRRKGNTVYIA
-900 YLILAEY
+900 LAEY
-907 VYSTIFDQETV
+907 VYSTIFDQEFI

-975 LRQIK
+975 LWQIK

-1034 NNYWGYDRSET
+1034 NNHWGYDRSET

-1078 ETSKFEGP
+1078 ETPKFEGP

-1155 LSDSN
+1155 FSDSN

-1325 DASKDCTLSMNVP
+1325 DASKDNTLSMNVP

-1346 NLHQEDIDGLYYD
+1346 HLHQADIDGLYYD
-1359 SSKRIAAFDLKIS
+1359 SNEKIAAFDLNIS
-1372 QEESGIVIRKSLLDD
+1372 QKESGVVLRKDLLDA
-1387 FLQKNNLRL
+1387 FLKKNNLNL

-1407 NGKDLAILRY
+1407 SGEDLGILRY
-1417 SDRSGAYFYNNTDI
+1417 GDRSGAYFYNGTEITSN
-1431 SSTIYIVEQR
+1431 IYIVEQR

>member
-1 MAKSRKG
+1 
-8 NTMAVEI
+8 MAVEV
-15 NWDNFSLYNNGP
+15 NWENFASNNNDP
-27 DGLRTKF
+27 ESIQHKF
-34 ENLCRQLFANEFLK
+34 ENLCRQLFTNDYLK
-48 SNKLMTHL
+48 ENKKSRNL
-56 HSDPNQPGIESE
+56 HSNPNNPGIEAE
-68 PIFDEDTNRYIGY
+68 PIPDERTNQYIGF
-81 QAKFFDKNVDY
+81 QVKFFDTSVDY
-92 SQIYHSME
+92 GQILHSME
-100 NVVEYYAGKINHVVL
+100 KALQYYTGKLSHIVL

-121 TASGKSY
+121 TSTSKSY
-128 AKIVE
+128 INIVE
-133 LLNKSEI
+133 LLKKNNI
-140 SIELITNEEILD
+140 TIELVTDSAILD
-152 IVRKYPYLANYYF
+152 AVRKYPYLANYYF
-165 GVNVITFDWIIAHDE
+165 GVNTISFEWVVAHNE
-180 KSFNTLGER
+180 KSFSDLGER
-189 FNREFNVE
+189 FNRDFNVE
-197 TETSKKLSLFARNQN
+197 TETSRRLSLFARDQS
-212 AIQYINRK
+212 AVQYINDK
-220 KEKLLQKI
+220 KENLIRKI
-228 AYMEDHTENHA
+228 NRIKDDTEQHS
-239 DYLKEI
+239 DYLEKVRSI
-245 KTMVLSFEDID
+245 VSAFEDVESETIG
-256 SGTLEY
+256 S
-262 ALEWHQ
+262 AFEWHQ
-268 RLQSSIAED
+268 YLQSFIVDDLA
-277 VKKINLEIS
+277 KINSEIS
-286 QKTERLSRTRSL
+286 QKKNL
-298 LERRKIDK
+298 LEKIRPTIEKGRSRVEHKDLEK
-306 EEWGHSQAEEEYNKL
+306 YNSIRS
-321 QVEIDTLYELLDLSN
+321 EIEILYELLDLPEI
-336 YLSLTADEGRLITA
+336 LSLTADENRLITA
-350 KELFISGNA
+350 KELFVTGNA
-359 GIGKSHMLA
+359 GIGKSHLLA
-368 AEVQSLM
+368 AECQSLM
-375 KNNQP
+375 NNQQF
-380 AILLLAGNCYSDL
+380 AVLLLAGNCYSDL
-393 PILDQLLQD
+393 PVLDQLSQD
-402 CELNYSFDEFIS
+402 CELKYSFDEFIS
-414 ILESMGREQD
+414 ILEMIGVEHHTC
-424 AYVLLCIDA
+424 VLLCIDA
-433 LNETVNYGLWK
+433 LNETANYRLWK
-444 TGLCSLLQKV
+444 TGLISLSQKIK
-454 EKCTRIKLAITY
+454 KCTHVKLAVTY
-466 RTEYENSLVPDNLI
+466 RMEYEKSVVQDALLSEDEDVYRIVHTGFASNGLKA
-480 SKDKN
+480 SKQ
-485 IYKILHSG
+485 
-493 FESIG
+493 
-498 LEASMVFFNYYKIP
+498 FFDYYRIP

-520 AEMENPLFL
+520 SEMENPLFL

-539 EASLPVLYDRL
+539 EASLPTLYDRL
-550 VENVNKN
+550 VESANKN
-557 IFPILIKRYNLMGLT
+557 IFPILEKRYKLIGFT
-572 EGDNLVQSLVDEI
+572 EDDNIVQSLVDEI
-585 STLIYDKKEKSIMES
+585 STLVFDRKEKNILES
-600 DLANMRFWKLNG
+600 DLASIPFWTANDL
-612 FPVRPFMALL
+612 PLRPFMSLL
-622 EKENLMH
+622 AKENLVH
-629 TNLVSGQERYFFSY
+629 TNLIAGNERYFFAY
-643 DQMNDYFFAKSLFSQ
+643 DQMNDYFFARSLFSHDM
-658 NISDTLIR
+658 SDMSIR
-666 KILCEEIL
+666 KTLYEDIL
-674 QLKDNHVNLSNCDI
+674 QVNDNNIVNLSNSDV
-688 FVTCCSFYAQEFGKE
+688 FVICCAIYAQKFGKE
-703 CIDVIDDLPE
+703 CIDLIDELPE
-713 SFEKDFVVRTYIR
+713 GFEKGYIVKSYIR
-726 SFVWREKKYI
+726 SFIWRDKEYI
-736 SNKSFLAAAKKYN
+736 SSNVFLAVAQKYK
-749 VSRTD
+749 VSRED
-754 FWNVLIGNSVK
+754 FWNVLVGNSIK
-765 SCHPLNADFLHTLL
+765 RNHPLNSDFLHTLL
-779 MGYAL
+779 MSFRL

-795 NGIFYDDSNRLVQL
+795 NEIFYDESNRLMQL
-809 LRMYSSGKSLQMNKE
+809 VKMYSSGQSIQMSKE
-824 QARKLL
+824 QARQLL

-841 RILRDYTSQAMIEIL
+841 RMLRDYTSEAMIEIL

-864 VLLKAFAGVNDPYI
+864 VILKAFEKVNDPYI
-878 LERLYGVVFGT
+878 IERLYGVVFGA
-889 CCNRIKEKNQA
+889 CCKRRRKGNTVYIA
-900 YLILAEY
+900 LAEY
-907 VYSTIFDQETV
+907 VYSTIFDQEFI

-975 LRQIK
+975 LWQIK

-1078 ETSKFEGP
+1078 ETPKFEGP

-1298 EIVRKPVLKQIGEII
+1298 EIVRKPVLKQISEII

-1372 QEESGIVIRKSLLDD
+1372 QEESGVVIRKSLLDD
-1387 FLQKNNLRL
+1387 FLQKNNLKL

-1407 NGKDLAILRY
+1407 DGKDLAILRY

>member
-1 MAKSRKG
+1 
-8 NTMAVEI
+8 MAVEV
-15 NWDNFSLYNNGP
+15 NWENFASNNNDP
-27 DGLRTKF
+27 DGVQHKF
-34 ENLCRQLFANEFLK
+34 ENLCRQLFTNDFLK
-48 SNKLMTHL
+48 ENKITRNL
-56 HSDPNQPGIESE
+56 HSNPNNPGIEAE
-68 PIFDEDTNRYIGY
+68 PILDERTNQYIGFQVKY
-81 QAKFFDKNVDY
+81 FDVSVDY
-92 SQIYHSME
+92 SQILHSME
-100 NVVEYYAGKINHVVL
+100 KAVQYYAGKLSHIVL

-121 TASGKSY
+121 TSTSKSY
-128 AKIVE
+128 INIVE
-133 LLNKSEI
+133 LLKENNI
-140 SIELITNEEILD
+140 TIELITDMAILD
-152 IVRKYPYLANYYF
+152 AVRKYPYLANYYF
-165 GVNVITFDWIIAHDE
+165 GVNTISFKWIVAHNE
-180 KSFNTLGER
+180 KSFCDLGER
-189 FNREFNVE
+189 FNRDFNVE
-197 TETSKKLSLFARNQN
+197 TETSKRLSLFAGDQS
-212 AIQYINRK
+212 AVQYINEK
-220 KEKLLQKI
+220 KENLIQKL
-228 AYMEDHTENHA
+228 NHIKDDA
-239 DYLKEI
+239 PKHSEYLEKVRS
-245 KTMVLSFEDID
+245 TVSTFEDVK
-256 SGTLEY
+256 SETMGS

-268 RLQSSIAED
+268 YLQSFIVDDLA
-277 VKKINLEIS
+277 KINSEIS
-286 QKTERLSRTRSL
+286 QKKNL
-298 LERRKIDK
+298 LEKIRPTIEKGRSRVEHKDLEK
-306 EEWGHSQAEEEYNKL
+306 YNSIRS
-321 QVEIDTLYELLDLSN
+321 EIEILYELLDLPEM
-336 YLSLTADEGRLITA
+336 LSLTADENRLITA
-350 KELFISGNA
+350 KELFVTGNA
-359 GIGKSHMLA
+359 GIGKSHLLA
-368 AEVQSLM
+368 AECQSLM
-375 KNNQP
+375 NNQQF
-380 AILLLAGNCYSDL
+380 AVLLLAGNCYSDL
-393 PILDQLLQD
+393 PILDQLSQD
-402 CELNYSFDEFIS
+402 CELKYSFDEFIS
-414 ILESMGREQD
+414 ILEMIGVEHHTC
-424 AYVLLCIDA
+424 VLLCIDA
-433 LNETVNYGLWK
+433 LNETANYRLWK
-444 TGLCSLLQKV
+444 TGLISLSQKIK
-454 EKCTRIKLAITY
+454 KCTHVKLAVTY
-466 RTEYENSLVPDNLI
+466 RMEYEKSVVQDALLSEDEDVYRIVHTGFASNGLKA
-480 SKDKN
+480 SKQ
-485 IYKILHSG
+485 
-493 FESIG
+493 
-498 LEASMVFFNYYKIP
+498 FFDYYRIP

-520 AEMENPLFL
+520 SEMENPLFL

-539 EASLPVLYDRL
+539 EASLPTLYDRL
-550 VENVNKN
+550 VESANKN
-557 IFPILIKRYNLMGLT
+557 IFPILEKRYKLIGFT
-572 EGDNLVQSLVDEI
+572 EDDNIVQSLVDEI
-585 STLIYDKKEKSIMES
+585 STLVFDKKEKNILES
-600 DLANMRFWKLNG
+600 DLASIPFWTANDL
-612 FPVRPFMALL
+612 PLRPFMSLL
-622 EKENLMH
+622 AKENLVH
-629 TNLVSGQERYFFSY
+629 TNLIAGNERYFFAY
-643 DQMNDYFFAKSLFSQ
+643 DQMNDYFFARSLFSHDM
-658 NISDTLIR
+658 SDMSIR
-666 KILCEEIL
+666 KTLYEDIL
-674 QLKDNHVNLSNCDI
+674 QVNDNNIVNLSNSDV
-688 FVTCCSFYAQEFGKE
+688 FVICCAIYAQKFGKE
-703 CIDVIDDLPE
+703 CIDLIDELPE
-713 SFEKDFVVRTYIR
+713 GFEKGYIVKSYIR
-726 SFVWREKKYI
+726 SFIWRDKEYI
-736 SNKSFLAAAKKYN
+736 SSNVFLAVAQKYK
-749 VSRTD
+749 VSRED
-754 FWNVLIGNSVK
+754 FWNVLVGNSIK
-765 SCHPLNADFLHTLL
+765 HNHPLNSDFLHTLL
-779 MGYAL
+779 MSFRL

-795 NGIFYDDSNRLVQL
+795 NEIFYDESNRLMQL
-809 LRMYSSGKSLQMNKE
+809 VKMYSSGQSIQMSKE
-824 QARKLL
+824 QARQLL

-841 RILRDYTSQAMIEIL
+841 RMLRDYTSEAMIEIL

-864 VLLKAFAGVNDPYI
+864 VILKAFEKVNDPYI
-878 LERLYGVVFGT
+878 IERLYGVVFGA
-889 CCNRIKEKNQA
+889 CCKRRRKGNTVYIA
-900 YLILAEY
+900 LAEY
-907 VYSTIFDQETV
+907 VYSTIFDQEFI

-975 LRQIK
+975 LWQIK

-1034 NNYWGYDRSET
+1034 NNHWGYDRSET

-1078 ETSKFEGP
+1078 ETPKFEGP

-1160 GTQWIR
+1160 GTQWIG

-1325 DASKDCTLSMNVP
+1325 DASKDNTLSMNVP

-1346 NLHQEDIDGLYYD
+1346 HLHQADIDGLYYD
-1359 SSKRIAAFDLKIS
+1359 SNEKIAAFDLNIS
-1372 QEESGIVIRKSLLDD
+1372 QKESGVVLRKDLLDA
-1387 FLQKNNLRL
+1387 FLKKNNLNL

-1407 NGKDLAILRY
+1407 SGEDLGILRY
-1417 SDRSGAYFYNNTDI
+1417 GDRSGAYFYNGTEITSN
-1431 SSTIYIVEQR
+1431 IYIVEQR

>member
-1 MAKSRKG
+1 
-8 NTMAVEI
+8 MAVEV
-15 NWDNFSLYNNGP
+15 NWENFASNNNDP
-27 DGLRTKF
+27 DGVQHKF
-34 ENLCRQLFANEFLK
+34 ENLCRQLFTNDYLK
-48 SNKLMTHL
+48 ENKKSRNL
-56 HSDPNQPGIESE
+56 HSNPNNPGIEAE
-68 PIFDEDTNRYIGY
+68 PILDERTNQYIGF
-81 QAKFFDKNVDY
+81 QVKFFDTSVDY
-92 SQIYHSME
+92 GQILHSME
-100 NVVEYYAGKINHVVL
+100 KALQYYTGKLSHIVL

-121 TASGKSY
+121 TSTSKSY
-128 AKIVE
+128 INIVE
-133 LLNKSEI
+133 LLKKNNI
-140 SIELITNEEILD
+140 TIELVTDSAILD
-152 IVRKYPYLANYYF
+152 AVRKYPYLANYYF
-165 GVNVITFDWIIAHDE
+165 GVNTISFEWVVAHNE
-180 KSFNTLGER
+180 KSFCDLGER
-189 FNREFNVE
+189 FNRDFNVE
-197 TETSKKLSLFARNQN
+197 TETSKRLSLFARDQS
-212 AIQYINRK
+212 AVQYINDK
-220 KEKLLQKI
+220 KENLIRKI
-228 AYMEDHTENHA
+228 NRIKDDTEQHS
-239 DYLKEI
+239 DYLEKVRSI
-245 KTMVLSFEDID
+245 VSAFEDVESETIG
-256 SGTLEY
+256 S
-262 ALEWHQ
+262 AFEWHQ
-268 RLQSSIAED
+268 YLQSFIVDDLA
-277 VKKINLEIS
+277 KINSEIS
-286 QKTERLSRTRSL
+286 QKKNL
-298 LERRKIDK
+298 LEKIRPTIEKGRSRVEHKDLEK
-306 EEWGHSQAEEEYNKL
+306 YNSIRS
-321 QVEIDTLYELLDLSN
+321 EIEILYELLDLPEI
-336 YLSLTADEGRLITA
+336 LSLTADENRLITA
-350 KELFISGNA
+350 KELFVTGNA
-359 GIGKSHMLA
+359 GIGKSHLLA
-368 AEVQSLM
+368 AECQSLM
-375 KNNQP
+375 NNQQF
-380 AILLLAGNCYSDL
+380 AVLLLAGNCYSDL
-393 PILDQLLQD
+393 PILDQLSQD
-402 CELNYSFDEFIS
+402 CELKYSFDEFIS
-414 ILESMGREQD
+414 ILEMIGVEHHTC
-424 AYVLLCIDA
+424 VLLCIDA
-433 LNETVNYGLWK
+433 LNETANYRLWK
-444 TGLCSLLQKV
+444 TGLISLSQKIK
-454 EKCTRIKLAITY
+454 KCTHVKLAVTY
-466 RTEYENSLVPDNLI
+466 RMEYEKSVVQDALLSEDEDVYRIVHTGFASNGLKA
-480 SKDKN
+480 SKQ
-485 IYKILHSG
+485 
-493 FESIG
+493 
-498 LEASMVFFNYYKIP
+498 FFDYYRIP

-520 AEMENPLFL
+520 SEMENPLFL

-539 EASLPVLYDRL
+539 EASLPTLYDRL
-550 VENVNKN
+550 VESANKN
-557 IFPILIKRYNLMGLT
+557 IFPILEKRYKLIGFT
-572 EGDNLVQSLVDEI
+572 EDDNIVQSLVDEI
-585 STLIYDKKEKSIMES
+585 STLAFDRKEKNILES
-600 DLANMRFWKLNG
+600 DLASIPFWTANDL
-612 FPVRPFMALL
+612 PLRPFMSLL
-622 EKENLMH
+622 AKENLVH
-629 TNLVSGQERYFFSY
+629 TNLIAGNERYFFAY
-643 DQMNDYFFAKSLFSQ
+643 DQMNDYFFARSLFSHDM
-658 NISDTLIR
+658 SDMSIR
-666 KILCEEIL
+666 KTLYEDIL
-674 QLKDNHVNLSNCDI
+674 QVNDNNIVNLSNSDV
-688 FVTCCSFYAQEFGKE
+688 FVICCAIYAQKFGKE
-703 CIDVIDDLPE
+703 CIDLIDELPE
-713 SFEKDFVVRTYIR
+713 GFEKGYIVKSYIR
-726 SFVWREKKYI
+726 SFIWRNKEYI
-736 SNKSFLAAAKKYN
+736 SSNVFLAVAQKYK
-749 VSRTD
+749 VSRED
-754 FWNVLIGNSVK
+754 FWNVLVGNSIK
-765 SCHPLNADFLHTLL
+765 HNHPLNSDFLHTLL
-779 MGYAL
+779 MSFRL

-795 NGIFYDDSNRLVQL
+795 NEIFYDESNRLMQL
-809 LRMYSSGKSLQMNKE
+809 VKMYSSGQSIQMSKE
-824 QARKLL
+824 QARQLL

-841 RILRDYTSQAMIEIL
+841 RMLRDYTSEAMIEIL

-864 VLLKAFAGVNDPYI
+864 VILKAFEKVNDPYI
-878 LERLYGVVFGT
+878 IERLYGVVFGA
-889 CCNRIKEKNQA
+889 CCKRRRKGNTVYIA
-900 YLILAEY
+900 LAEY
-907 VYSTIFDQETV
+907 VYSTIFDQEFI

-975 LRQIK
+975 LWQIK

-1034 NNYWGYDRSET
+1034 NNHWGYDRSET

-1078 ETSKFEGP
+1078 ETPKFEGP

-1325 DASKDCTLSMNVP
+1325 DASKDNTLSMNVP

-1346 NLHQEDIDGLYYD
+1346 HLHQADIDGLYYD
-1359 SSKRIAAFDLKIS
+1359 SNEKIAAFDLNIS
-1372 QEESGIVIRKSLLDD
+1372 QKESGVVLRKDLLDA
-1387 FLQKNNLRL
+1387 FLK
-1396 IWFVRASKELH
+1396 K
-1407 NGKDLAILRY
+1407 
-1417 SDRSGAYFYNNTDI
+1417 
-1431 SSTIYIVEQR
+1431 TI

>member
-1 MAKSRKG
+1 
-8 NTMAVEI
+8 MAVEV
-15 NWDNFSLYNNGP
+15 NWENFASNNNDP
-27 DGLRTKF
+27 DGVQHKF
-34 ENLCRQLFANEFLK
+34 ENLCRQLFTNDYLK
-48 SNKLMTHL
+48 ENKKSRNL
-56 HSDPNQPGIESE
+56 HSNPNNPGIEAE
-68 PIFDEDTNRYIGY
+68 PILDERTNQYIGF
-81 QAKFFDKNVDY
+81 QVKFFDTSVDY
-92 SQIYHSME
+92 GQILHSME
-100 NVVEYYAGKINHVVL
+100 KALQYYTGKLSHIVL

-121 TASGKSY
+121 TSTSKSY
-128 AKIVE
+128 INIVE
-133 LLNKSEI
+133 LLKKNNI
-140 SIELITNEEILD
+140 TIELVTDSAILD
-152 IVRKYPYLANYYF
+152 AVRKYPYLANYYF
-165 GVNVITFDWIIAHDE
+165 GVNTISFEWVVAHNE
-180 KSFNTLGER
+180 KSFCDLGER
-189 FNREFNVE
+189 FNRDFNVE
-197 TETSKKLSLFARNQN
+197 TETSKRLSLFARDQS
-212 AIQYINRK
+212 AVQYINDK
-220 KEKLLQKI
+220 KENLIRKI
-228 AYMEDHTENHA
+228 NRIKDDTEQHS
-239 DYLKEI
+239 DYLEKVRSI
-245 KTMVLSFEDID
+245 VSAFEDVESETIG
-256 SGTLEY
+256 S
-262 ALEWHQ
+262 AFEWHQ
-268 RLQSSIAED
+268 YLQSFIVDDLA
-277 VKKINLEIS
+277 KINSEIS
-286 QKTERLSRTRSL
+286 QKKNL
-298 LERRKIDK
+298 LEKIRPTIEKGRSRVEHKDLEK
-306 EEWGHSQAEEEYNKL
+306 YNSIRS
-321 QVEIDTLYELLDLSN
+321 EIEILYELLDLPEI
-336 YLSLTADEGRLITA
+336 LSLTADENRLITA
-350 KELFISGNA
+350 KELFVTGNA
-359 GIGKSHMLA
+359 GIGKSHLLA
-368 AEVQSLM
+368 AECQSLM
-375 KNNQP
+375 NNQQF
-380 AILLLAGNCYSDL
+380 AVLLLAGNCYSDL
-393 PILDQLLQD
+393 PILDQLSQD
-402 CELNYSFDEFIS
+402 CELKYSFDEFIS
-414 ILESMGREQD
+414 ILEMIGVEHHTC
-424 AYVLLCIDA
+424 VLLCIDA
-433 LNETVNYGLWK
+433 LNETANYRLWK
-444 TGLCSLLQKV
+444 TGLISLSQKIK
-454 EKCTRIKLAITY
+454 KCTHVKLAVTY
-466 RTEYENSLVPDNLI
+466 RMEYEKSVVQDALLSEDEDVYRIVHTGFASNGLKA
-480 SKDKN
+480 SKQ
-485 IYKILHSG
+485 
-493 FESIG
+493 
-498 LEASMVFFNYYKIP
+498 FFDYYRIP

-520 AEMENPLFL
+520 SEMENPLFL

-539 EASLPVLYDRL
+539 EASLPTLYDRL
-550 VENVNKN
+550 VESANKN
-557 IFPILIKRYNLMGLT
+557 IFPILEKRYKLIGFT
-572 EGDNLVQSLVDEI
+572 EDDNIVQSLVDEI
-585 STLIYDKKEKSIMES
+585 STLAFDRKEKNILES
-600 DLANMRFWKLNG
+600 DLASIPFWTANDL
-612 FPVRPFMALL
+612 PLRPFMSLL
-622 EKENLMH
+622 AKENLVH
-629 TNLVSGQERYFFSY
+629 TNLIAGNERYFFAY
-643 DQMNDYFFAKSLFSQ
+643 DQMNDYFFARSLFSHDM
-658 NISDTLIR
+658 SDMSIR
-666 KILCEEIL
+666 KTLYEDIL
-674 QLKDNHVNLSNCDI
+674 QVNDNNIVNLSNSDV
-688 FVTCCSFYAQEFGKE
+688 FVICCAIYAQKFGKE
-703 CIDVIDDLPE
+703 CIDLIDELPE
-713 SFEKDFVVRTYIR
+713 GFEKGYIVKSYIR
-726 SFVWREKKYI
+726 SFIWRNKEYI
-736 SNKSFLAAAKKYN
+736 SSNVFLAVAQKYK
-749 VSRTD
+749 VSRED
-754 FWNVLIGNSVK
+754 FWNVLVGNSIK
-765 SCHPLNADFLHTLL
+765 HNHPLNSDFLHTLL
-779 MGYAL
+779 MSFRL

-795 NGIFYDDSNRLVQL
+795 NEIFYDESNRLMQL
-809 LRMYSSGKSLQMNKE
+809 VKMYSSGQSIQMSKE
-824 QARKLL
+824 QARQLL

-841 RILRDYTSQAMIEIL
+841 RMLRDCTSEAMIEIL

-864 VLLKAFAGVNDPYI
+864 VILKAFEKVNDPYI
-878 LERLYGVVFGT
+878 IERLYGVVFGA
-889 CCNRIKEKNQA
+889 CCKRRRKGNTVYIA
-900 YLILAEY
+900 LAEY
-907 VYSTIFDQETV
+907 VYSTIFDQEFI

-975 LRQIK
+975 LWQIK

-1034 NNYWGYDRSET
+1034 NNHWGYDRSET

-1078 ETSKFEGP
+1078 ETPKFEGP

-1325 DASKDCTLSMNVP
+1325 DASKDNTLSMNVP

-1346 NLHQEDIDGLYYD
+1346 HLHQADIDGLYYD
-1359 SSKRIAAFDLKIS
+1359 SNEKIAAFDLNIS
-1372 QEESGIVIRKSLLDD
+1372 QKESGVVLRKDLLDA
-1387 FLQKNNLRL
+1387 FLKKNNLNL

-1407 NGKDLAILRY
+1407 SGEDLGILRY
-1417 SDRSGAYFYNNTDI
+1417 GDRSGAYFYNGTEITSN
-1431 SSTIYIVEQR
+1431 IYIVEQR

>member
-1 MAKSRKG
+1 
-8 NTMAVEI
+8 MAVEV
-15 NWDNFSLYNNGP
+15 NWENFASNNNDP
-27 DGLRTKF
+27 DGVQHKF
-34 ENLCRQLFANEFLK
+34 ENLCRQLFTNDYLK
-48 SNKLMTHL
+48 ENKKSRNL
-56 HSDPNQPGIESE
+56 HSNPNNPGIEAE
-68 PIFDEDTNRYIGY
+68 PILDERTNQYIGF
-81 QAKFFDKNVDY
+81 QVKFFDTSVDY
-92 SQIYHSME
+92 GQILHSME
-100 NVVEYYAGKINHVVL
+100 KALQYYTGKLSHIVL

-121 TASGKSY
+121 TSTSKSY
-128 AKIVE
+128 INIVE
-133 LLNKSEI
+133 LLKKNNI
-140 SIELITNEEILD
+140 TIELVTDSAILD
-152 IVRKYPYLANYYF
+152 AVRKYPYLANYYF
-165 GVNVITFDWIIAHDE
+165 GVNTISFEWVVAHNE
-180 KSFNTLGER
+180 KSFCDLGER
-189 FNREFNVE
+189 FNRDFNVE
-197 TETSKKLSLFARNQN
+197 TETSKRLSLFARDQS
-212 AIQYINRK
+212 AVQYINDK
-220 KEKLLQKI
+220 KENLIRKI
-228 AYMEDHTENHA
+228 NRIKDDTEQHS
-239 DYLKEI
+239 DYLEKVRSI
-245 KTMVLSFEDID
+245 VSAFEDVESETIG
-256 SGTLEY
+256 S
-262 ALEWHQ
+262 AFEWHQ
-268 RLQSSIAED
+268 YLQSFIVDDLA
-277 VKKINLEIS
+277 KINSEIS
-286 QKTERLSRTRSL
+286 QKKNL
-298 LERRKIDK
+298 LEKIRPTIEKGRSRVEHKDLEK
-306 EEWGHSQAEEEYNKL
+306 YNSIRS
-321 QVEIDTLYELLDLSN
+321 EIEILYELLDLPEI
-336 YLSLTADEGRLITA
+336 LSLTADENRLITA
-350 KELFISGNA
+350 KELFVTGNA
-359 GIGKSHMLA
+359 GIGKSHLLA
-368 AEVQSLM
+368 AECQSLM
-375 KNNQP
+375 NNQQF
-380 AILLLAGNCYSDL
+380 AVLLLAGNCYSDL
-393 PILDQLLQD
+393 PILDQLSQD
-402 CELNYSFDEFIS
+402 CELKYSFDEFIS
-414 ILESMGREQD
+414 ILEMIGVEHHTC
-424 AYVLLCIDA
+424 VLLCIDA
-433 LNETVNYGLWK
+433 LNETANYRLWK
-444 TGLCSLLQKV
+444 TGLISLSQKIK
-454 EKCTRIKLAITY
+454 KCTHVKLAVTY
-466 RTEYENSLVPDNLI
+466 RMEYEKSVVQDALLSEDEDVYRIVHTGFASNGLKA
-480 SKDKN
+480 SKQ
-485 IYKILHSG
+485 
-493 FESIG
+493 
-498 LEASMVFFNYYKIP
+498 FFDYYRIP

-520 AEMENPLFL
+520 SEMENPLFL

-539 EASLPVLYDRL
+539 EASLPTLYDRL
-550 VENVNKN
+550 VESANKN
-557 IFPILIKRYNLMGLT
+557 IFPILEKRYKLIGFT
-572 EGDNLVQSLVDEI
+572 EDDNIVQSLVDEI
-585 STLIYDKKEKSIMES
+585 STLVFDRKEKNILES
-600 DLANMRFWKLNG
+600 DLASIPFWTANDL
-612 FPVRPFMALL
+612 PLRPFMSLL
-622 EKENLMH
+622 AKENLVH
-629 TNLVSGQERYFFSY
+629 TNLIAGNERYFFAY
-643 DQMNDYFFAKSLFSQ
+643 DQMNDYFFARSLFSHDM
-658 NISDTLIR
+658 SDMSIR
-666 KILCEEIL
+666 KTLYEDIL
-674 QLKDNHVNLSNCDI
+674 QVNDNNIVNLSNSDV
-688 FVTCCSFYAQEFGKE
+688 FVICCAIYAQKFGKE
-703 CIDVIDDLPE
+703 CIDLIDELPE
-713 SFEKDFVVRTYIR
+713 GFEKGYIVKSYIR
-726 SFVWREKKYI
+726 SFIWRDKEYI
-736 SNKSFLAAAKKYN
+736 SSNVFLAVAQKYK
-749 VSRTD
+749 VSRED
-754 FWNVLIGNSVK
+754 FWNVLVGNSIK
-765 SCHPLNADFLHTLL
+765 HNHPLNSDFLHTLL
-779 MGYAL
+779 MSFRL

-795 NGIFYDDSNRLVQL
+795 NEIFYDESNRLMQL
-809 LRMYSSGKSLQMNKE
+809 VKMYSSGQSIQMSKE
-824 QARKLL
+824 QARQLL

-841 RILRDYTSQAMIEIL
+841 RMLRDYTSEAMIEIL

-864 VLLKAFAGVNDPYI
+864 VILKAFEKVNDPYI
-878 LERLYGVVFGT
+878 IERLYGVVFGA
-889 CCNRIKEKNQA
+889 CCKRRRKGNTVYIA
-900 YLILAEY
+900 LAEY
-907 VYSTIFDQETV
+907 VYSTIFDQEFI

-975 LRQIK
+975 LWQIK

-1034 NNYWGYDRSET
+1034 NNHWGYDRSET

-1078 ETSKFEGP
+1078 ETPKFEGP

-1257 EKEVEQEVLN
+1257 KKEVEQEVLN

-1325 DASKDCTLSMNVP
+1325 DASKDNTLSMNVP

-1346 NLHQEDIDGLYYD
+1346 HLHQADIDGLYYD
-1359 SSKRIAAFDLKIS
+1359 SNEKIAAFDLNIS
-1372 QEESGIVIRKSLLDD
+1372 QKESGVVLRKDLLDA
-1387 FLQKNNLRL
+1387 FLKKNNLNL

-1407 NGKDLAILRY
+1407 SGEDLGILRY
-1417 SDRSGAYFYNNTDI
+1417 GDRSGAYFYNGTEITSN
-1431 SSTIYIVEQR
+1431 IYIVEQR

>member
-1 MAKSRKG
+1 
-8 NTMAVEI
+8 MAVEV
-15 NWDNFSLYNNGP
+15 NWENFASNNNDP
-27 DGLRTKF
+27 DGVQHKF
-34 ENLCRQLFANEFLK
+34 ENLCRQLFTNDYLK
-48 SNKLMTHL
+48 ENKKSRNL
-56 HSDPNQPGIESE
+56 HSNPNNPGIEAE
-68 PIFDEDTNRYIGY
+68 PILDERTNQYIGF
-81 QAKFFDKNVDY
+81 QVKFFDTSVDY
-92 SQIYHSME
+92 GQILHSME
-100 NVVEYYAGKINHVVL
+100 KALQYYTGKLSHIVL

-121 TASGKSY
+121 TSTSKSY
-128 AKIVE
+128 INIVE
-133 LLNKSEI
+133 LLKKNNI
-140 SIELITNEEILD
+140 TIELVTDSAILD
-152 IVRKYPYLANYYF
+152 AVRKYPYLANYYF
-165 GVNVITFDWIIAHDE
+165 GVNTISFEWVVAHNE
-180 KSFNTLGER
+180 KSFCDLGER
-189 FNREFNVE
+189 FNRDFNVE
-197 TETSKKLSLFARNQN
+197 TETSKRLSLFARDQS
-212 AIQYINRK
+212 AVQYINDK
-220 KEKLLQKI
+220 KENLIRKI
-228 AYMEDHTENHA
+228 NRIKDDTEQHS
-239 DYLKEI
+239 DYLEKVRSI
-245 KTMVLSFEDID
+245 VSAFEDVESETIG
-256 SGTLEY
+256 S
-262 ALEWHQ
+262 AFEWHQ
-268 RLQSSIAED
+268 YLQSFIVDDLA
-277 VKKINLEIS
+277 KINSEIS
-286 QKTERLSRTRSL
+286 QKKNL
-298 LERRKIDK
+298 LEKIRPTIEKGRSRVEHKDLEK
-306 EEWGHSQAEEEYNKL
+306 YNSIRS
-321 QVEIDTLYELLDLSN
+321 EIEILYELLDLPEI
-336 YLSLTADEGRLITA
+336 LSLTADENRLITA
-350 KELFISGNA
+350 KELFVTGNA
-359 GIGKSHMLA
+359 GIGKSHLLA
-368 AEVQSLM
+368 AECQSLM
-375 KNNQP
+375 NNQQF
-380 AILLLAGNCYSDL
+380 AVLLLAGNCYSDL
-393 PILDQLLQD
+393 PILDQLSQD
-402 CELNYSFDEFIS
+402 CELKYSFDEFIS
-414 ILESMGREQD
+414 ILEMIGVEHHTC
-424 AYVLLCIDA
+424 VLLCIDA
-433 LNETVNYGLWK
+433 LNETANYRLWK
-444 TGLCSLLQKV
+444 TGLISLSQKIK
-454 EKCTRIKLAITY
+454 KCTHVKLAVTY
-466 RTEYENSLVPDNLI
+466 RMEYEKSVVQDALLSEDEDVYRIVHTGFASNGLKA
-480 SKDKN
+480 SKQ
-485 IYKILHSG
+485 
-493 FESIG
+493 
-498 LEASMVFFNYYKIP
+498 FFDYYRIP

-520 AEMENPLFL
+520 SEMENPLFL

-539 EASLPVLYDRL
+539 EASLPTLYDRL
-550 VENVNKN
+550 VESANKN
-557 IFPILIKRYNLMGLT
+557 IFPILEKRYKLIGFT
-572 EGDNLVQSLVDEI
+572 EDDNIVQSLVDEI
-585 STLIYDKKEKSIMES
+585 STLVFDRKEKNILES
-600 DLANMRFWKLNG
+600 DLASIPFWTANDL
-612 FPVRPFMALL
+612 PLRPFMSLL
-622 EKENLMH
+622 AKENLVH
-629 TNLVSGQERYFFSY
+629 TNLIAGNERYFFAY
-643 DQMNDYFFAKSLFSQ
+643 DQMNDYFFARSLFSHDM
-658 NISDTLIR
+658 SDMSIR
-666 KILCEEIL
+666 KTLYEDIL
-674 QLKDNHVNLSNCDI
+674 QVNDNNIVNLSNSDV
-688 FVTCCSFYAQEFGKE
+688 FVICCAIYAQKFGKE
-703 CIDVIDDLPE
+703 CIDLIDELPE
-713 SFEKDFVVRTYIR
+713 GFEKGYIVKSYIR
-726 SFVWREKKYI
+726 SFIWRDKEYI
-736 SNKSFLAAAKKYN
+736 SSNVFLAVAQKYK
-749 VSRTD
+749 VSRED
-754 FWNVLIGNSVK
+754 FWNVLVGNSIK
-765 SCHPLNADFLHTLL
+765 HNHPLNSDFLHTLL
-779 MGYAL
+779 ISFRL

-795 NGIFYDDSNRLVQL
+795 NEIFYDESNRLMQL
-809 LRMYSSGKSLQMNKE
+809 VKMYSSGQSIQMSKE
-824 QARKLL
+824 QARQLL

-841 RILRDYTSQAMIEIL
+841 RMLRDYTSEAMIEIL

-864 VLLKAFAGVNDPYI
+864 VILKAFEKVNDPYI
-878 LERLYGVVFGT
+878 IERLYGVVFGA
-889 CCNRIKEKNQA
+889 CCKRRRKGNTVYIA
-900 YLILAEY
+900 LAEY
-907 VYSTIFDQETV
+907 VYSTIFDQEFI

-975 LRQIK
+975 LWQIK

-1034 NNYWGYDRSET
+1034 NNHWGYDRSET

-1078 ETSKFEGP
+1078 ETPKFEGP

-1325 DASKDCTLSMNVP
+1325 DASKDNTLSMNVP

-1346 NLHQEDIDGLYYD
+1346 HLHQADIDGLYYD
-1359 SSKRIAAFDLKIS
+1359 SNEKIAAFDLNIS
-1372 QEESGIVIRKSLLDD
+1372 QKESGVVLRKDLLDA
-1387 FLQKNNLRL
+1387 FLKKNNLNL

-1407 NGKDLAILRY
+1407 SGEDLGILRY
-1417 SDRSGAYFYNNTDI
+1417 GDRSGAYFYNGTEITSN
-1431 SSTIYIVEQR
+1431 IYIVEQR

>member
-1 MAKSRKG
+1 
-8 NTMAVEI
+8 MAVEV
-15 NWDNFSLYNNGP
+15 NWENFASNNNDP
-27 DGLRTKF
+27 DGVQHKF
-34 ENLCRQLFANEFLK
+34 ENLCRQLFTNDYLK
-48 SNKLMTHL
+48 ENKKSRNL
-56 HSDPNQPGIESE
+56 HSNPNNPGIEAE
-68 PIFDEDTNRYIGY
+68 PILDERTNQYIGF
-81 QAKFFDKNVDY
+81 QVKFFDTSVDY
-92 SQIYHSME
+92 GQILHSME
-100 NVVEYYAGKINHVVL
+100 KALQYYTGKLSHIVL

-121 TASGKSY
+121 TSTSKSY
-128 AKIVE
+128 INIVE
-133 LLNKSEI
+133 LLKKNNI
-140 SIELITNEEILD
+140 TIELVTDSAILD
-152 IVRKYPYLANYYF
+152 AVRKYPYLANYYF
-165 GVNVITFDWIIAHDE
+165 GVNTISFEWVVAHNE
-180 KSFNTLGER
+180 KSFCDLGER
-189 FNREFNVE
+189 FNRDFNVE
-197 TETSKKLSLFARNQN
+197 TETSKRLSLFARDQS
-212 AIQYINRK
+212 AVQYINDK
-220 KEKLLQKI
+220 KENLIRKI
-228 AYMEDHTENHA
+228 NRIKDDTEQHS
-239 DYLKEI
+239 DYLEKVRSI
-245 KTMVLSFEDID
+245 VSAFEDVESETIG
-256 SGTLEY
+256 S
-262 ALEWHQ
+262 AFEWHQ
-268 RLQSSIAED
+268 YLQSFIVDDLA
-277 VKKINLEIS
+277 KINSEIS
-286 QKTERLSRTRSL
+286 QKKNL
-298 LERRKIDK
+298 LEKIRPTIEKGRSRVEHKDLEK
-306 EEWGHSQAEEEYNKL
+306 YNSIRS
-321 QVEIDTLYELLDLSN
+321 EIEILYELLDLPEI
-336 YLSLTADEGRLITA
+336 LSLTADENRLITA
-350 KELFISGNA
+350 KELFVTGNA
-359 GIGKSHMLA
+359 GIGKSHLLA
-368 AEVQSLM
+368 AECQSLM
-375 KNNQP
+375 NNQQF
-380 AILLLAGNCYSDL
+380 AVLLLAGNCYSDL
-393 PILDQLLQD
+393 PILDQLSQD
-402 CELNYSFDEFIS
+402 CELKYSFDEFIS
-414 ILESMGREQD
+414 ILEMIGVEHHTC
-424 AYVLLCIDA
+424 VLLCIDA
-433 LNETVNYGLWK
+433 LNETANYRLWK
-444 TGLCSLLQKV
+444 TGLISLSQKIK
-454 EKCTRIKLAITY
+454 KCTHVKLAVTY
-466 RTEYENSLVPDNLI
+466 RMEYEKSVVQDALLSEDEDVYRIVHTGFASNGLKA
-480 SKDKN
+480 SKQ
-485 IYKILHSG
+485 
-493 FESIG
+493 
-498 LEASMVFFNYYKIP
+498 FFDYYRIP

-520 AEMENPLFL
+520 SEMENPLFL

-539 EASLPVLYDRL
+539 EASLPTLYDRL
-550 VENVNKN
+550 VESANKN
-557 IFPILIKRYNLMGLT
+557 IFPILEKRYKLIGFT
-572 EGDNLVQSLVDEI
+572 EDDNIVQSLVDEI
-585 STLIYDKKEKSIMES
+585 STLAFDRKEKNILES
-600 DLANMRFWKLNG
+600 DLASIPFWTANDL
-612 FPVRPFMALL
+612 PLRPFMSLL
-622 EKENLMH
+622 AKENLVH
-629 TNLVSGQERYFFSY
+629 TNLIAGNERYFFAY
-643 DQMNDYFFAKSLFSQ
+643 DQMNDYFFARSLFSHDMPDM
-658 NISDTLIR
+658 SIR
-666 KILCEEIL
+666 KTLYEDIL
-674 QLKDNHVNLSNCDI
+674 QVNDNNIVNLSNSDV
-688 FVTCCSFYAQEFGKE
+688 FVICCAIYAQKFGKE
-703 CIDVIDDLPE
+703 CIDLIDELPE
-713 SFEKDFVVRTYIR
+713 GFEKGYIVKSYIR
-726 SFVWREKKYI
+726 SFIWRDKEYI
-736 SNKSFLAAAKKYN
+736 SSNVFLAVAQKYK
-749 VSRTD
+749 VSRED
-754 FWNVLIGNSVK
+754 FWNVLVGNSIK
-765 SCHPLNADFLHTLL
+765 HNHPLNSDFLHTLL
-779 MGYAL
+779 MSFRL

-795 NGIFYDDSNRLVQL
+795 NEIFYDESNRLMQL
-809 LRMYSSGKSLQMNKE
+809 VKMYSSGQSIQMSKE
-824 QARKLL
+824 QARQLL

-841 RILRDYTSQAMIEIL
+841 RMLRDYTSEAMIEIL

-864 VLLKAFAGVNDPYI
+864 VILKAFEKVNDPYI
-878 LERLYGVVFGT
+878 IERLYGVVFGA
-889 CCNRIKEKNQA
+889 CCKRRRKGNTVYIA
-900 YLILAEY
+900 LAEY
-907 VYSTIFDQETV
+907 VYSTIFDQEFI

-975 LRQIK
+975 LWQIK

-1034 NNYWGYDRSET
+1034 NNHWGYDRSET

-1078 ETSKFEGP
+1078 ETPKFEGP

-1313 HASMNLVWESEY
+1313 HASINLVWESEY
-1325 DASKDCTLSMNVP
+1325 DASKDNTLSMNVP

-1346 NLHQEDIDGLYYD
+1346 HLHQADIDGLYYD
-1359 SSKRIAAFDLKIS
+1359 SNEKIAAFDLNIS
-1372 QEESGIVIRKSLLDD
+1372 QKESGVVLRKDLLDA
-1387 FLQKNNLRL
+1387 FLKKNNLNL

-1407 NGKDLAILRY
+1407 SGEDLGILRY
-1417 SDRSGAYFYNNTDI
+1417 GDRSGAYFYNGTEITSN
-1431 SSTIYIVEQR
+1431 IYIVEQR

>member
-1 MAKSRKG
+1 
-8 NTMAVEI
+8 MAVEV
-15 NWDNFSLYNNGP
+15 NWENFASNNNDP
-27 DGLRTKF
+27 DGVQHKF
-34 ENLCRQLFANEFLK
+34 ENLCRQLFTNDYLK
-48 SNKLMTHL
+48 ENKKSRNL
-56 HSDPNQPGIESE
+56 HSNPNNPGIEAE
-68 PIFDEDTNRYIGY
+68 PILDERTNQYIGF
-81 QAKFFDKNVDY
+81 QVKFFDTSVDY
-92 SQIYHSME
+92 GQILHSME
-100 NVVEYYAGKINHVVL
+100 KALQYYTGKLSHIVL

-121 TASGKSY
+121 TSTSKSY
-128 AKIVE
+128 INIVE
-133 LLNKSEI
+133 LLKKNNI
-140 SIELITNEEILD
+140 TIELVTDSAILD
-152 IVRKYPYLANYYF
+152 AVRKYPYLANYYF
-165 GVNVITFDWIIAHDE
+165 GVNTISFEWVVAHNE
-180 KSFNTLGER
+180 KSFCDLGER
-189 FNREFNVE
+189 FNRDFNVE
-197 TETSKKLSLFARNQN
+197 TETSKRLSLFARDQS
-212 AIQYINRK
+212 AVQYINDK
-220 KEKLLQKI
+220 KENLIRKI
-228 AYMEDHTENHA
+228 NRIKDDTEQHS
-239 DYLKEI
+239 DYLEKVRSI
-245 KTMVLSFEDID
+245 VSAFEDVESETIG
-256 SGTLEY
+256 S
-262 ALEWHQ
+262 AFEWHQ
-268 RLQSSIAED
+268 YLQSFIVDDLA
-277 VKKINLEIS
+277 KINSEIS
-286 QKTERLSRTRSL
+286 QKKNL
-298 LERRKIDK
+298 LEKIRPTIEKGRSRVEHKDLEK
-306 EEWGHSQAEEEYNKL
+306 YNSIRS
-321 QVEIDTLYELLDLSN
+321 EIEILYELLDLPEI
-336 YLSLTADEGRLITA
+336 LSLTADENRLITA
-350 KELFISGNA
+350 KELFVTGNA
-359 GIGKSHMLA
+359 GIGKSHLLA
-368 AEVQSLM
+368 AECQSLM
-375 KNNQP
+375 NNQQF
-380 AILLLAGNCYSDL
+380 AVLLLAGNCYSDL
-393 PILDQLLQD
+393 PILDQLSQD
-402 CELNYSFDEFIS
+402 CELKYSFDEFIS
-414 ILESMGREQD
+414 ILEMIGVEHHTC
-424 AYVLLCIDA
+424 VLLCIDA
-433 LNETVNYGLWK
+433 LNETANYRLWK
-444 TGLCSLLQKV
+444 TGLISLSQKIK
-454 EKCTRIKLAITY
+454 KCTHVKLAVTY
-466 RTEYENSLVPDNLI
+466 RMEYEKSVVQDALLSEDEDVYRIVHTGFASNGLKA
-480 SKDKN
+480 SKQ
-485 IYKILHSG
+485 
-493 FESIG
+493 
-498 LEASMVFFNYYKIP
+498 FFDYYRIP

-520 AEMENPLFL
+520 SEMENPLFL

-539 EASLPVLYDRL
+539 EASLPTLYDRL
-550 VENVNKN
+550 VESANKN
-557 IFPILIKRYNLMGLT
+557 IFPILEKRYKLIGFT
-572 EGDNLVQSLVDEI
+572 EDDNIVQSLVDEI
-585 STLIYDKKEKSIMES
+585 STLVFDRKEKNILES
-600 DLANMRFWKLNG
+600 DLASIPFWTANDL
-612 FPVRPFMALL
+612 PLRPFMSLL
-622 EKENLMH
+622 AKENLVH
-629 TNLVSGQERYFFSY
+629 TNLIAGNERYFFAY
-643 DQMNDYFFAKSLFSQ
+643 DQMNDYFFARSLFSHDM
-658 NISDTLIR
+658 SDMSIR
-666 KILCEEIL
+666 KTLYEDIL
-674 QLKDNHVNLSNCDI
+674 QVNDNNTVNLSNSDV
-688 FVTCCSFYAQEFGKE
+688 FVICCAIYAQKFGKE
-703 CIDVIDDLPE
+703 CIDLIDELPE
-713 SFEKDFVVRTYIR
+713 GFEKGYIVKSYIR
-726 SFVWREKKYI
+726 SFIWRDKEYI
-736 SNKSFLAAAKKYN
+736 SSNVFLAVAQKYK
-749 VSRTD
+749 VSRED
-754 FWNVLIGNSVK
+754 FWNVLVGNSIK
-765 SCHPLNADFLHTLL
+765 HNHPLNSDFLHTLL
-779 MGYAL
+779 MSFRL

-795 NGIFYDDSNRLVQL
+795 NEIFYDESNRLMQL
-809 LRMYSSGKSLQMNKE
+809 VKMYSSGQSIQMSKE
-824 QARKLL
+824 QARQLL

-841 RILRDYTSQAMIEIL
+841 RMLRDYTSEAMIEIL

-864 VLLKAFAGVNDPYI
+864 VILKAFEKVNDPYI
-878 LERLYGVVFGT
+878 IERLYGVVFGA
-889 CCNRIKEKNQA
+889 CCKRRRKGNTVYIA
-900 YLILAEY
+900 LAEY
-907 VYSTIFDQETV
+907 VYSTIFDQEFI

-975 LRQIK
+975 LWQIK

-1034 NNYWGYDRSET
+1034 NNHWGYDRSET

-1078 ETSKFEGP
+1078 ETPKFEGP

-1325 DASKDCTLSMNVP
+1325 DASKDNTLSMNVP

-1346 NLHQEDIDGLYYD
+1346 HLHQADIDGLYYD
-1359 SSKRIAAFDLKIS
+1359 SNEKIAAFDLNIS
-1372 QEESGIVIRKSLLDD
+1372 QKESGVVLRKDLLDA
-1387 FLQKNNLRL
+1387 FLKKNNLNL

-1407 NGKDLAILRY
+1407 SGEDLGILRY
-1417 SDRSGAYFYNNTDI
+1417 GDRSGAYFYNGTEITSN
-1431 SSTIYIVEQR
+1431 IYIVEQR

>member
-1 MAKSRKG
+1 
-8 NTMAVEI
+8 MAVEV
-15 NWDNFSLYNNGP
+15 NWENFASNNNDP
-27 DGLRTKF
+27 DGVQHKF
-34 ENLCRQLFANEFLK
+34 ENLCRQLFTNDYLK
-48 SNKLMTHL
+48 ENKKSRNL
-56 HSDPNQPGIESE
+56 HSNPNNPGIEAE
-68 PIFDEDTNRYIGY
+68 PILDERTNQYIGF
-81 QAKFFDKNVDY
+81 QVKFFDTSVDY
-92 SQIYHSME
+92 GQILHSME
-100 NVVEYYAGKINHVVL
+100 KALQYYTGKLSHIVL

-121 TASGKSY
+121 TSTSKSY
-128 AKIVE
+128 INIVE
-133 LLNKSEI
+133 LLKKNNI
-140 SIELITNEEILD
+140 TIELVTDSAILD
-152 IVRKYPYLANYYF
+152 AVRKYPYLANYYF
-165 GVNVITFDWIIAHDE
+165 GVNTISFEWVVAHNE
-180 KSFNTLGER
+180 KSFCDLGER
-189 FNREFNVE
+189 FNRDFNVE
-197 TETSKKLSLFARNQN
+197 TETSKRLSLFARDQS
-212 AIQYINRK
+212 AVQYINDK
-220 KEKLLQKI
+220 KENLIRKI
-228 AYMEDHTENHA
+228 NRIKDDTEQHS
-239 DYLKEI
+239 DYLEKVRSI
-245 KTMVLSFEDID
+245 VSAFEDVESETIG
-256 SGTLEY
+256 S
-262 ALEWHQ
+262 AFEWHQ
-268 RLQSSIAED
+268 YLQSFIVDDLA
-277 VKKINLEIS
+277 KINSEIS
-286 QKTERLSRTRSL
+286 QKKNL
-298 LERRKIDK
+298 LEKIRPTIEKGRSRVEHKDLEK
-306 EEWGHSQAEEEYNKL
+306 YNSIRS
-321 QVEIDTLYELLDLSN
+321 EIEILYELLDLPEI
-336 YLSLTADEGRLITA
+336 LSLTADENRLITA
-350 KELFISGNA
+350 KELFVTGNA
-359 GIGKSHMLA
+359 GIGKSHLLA
-368 AEVQSLM
+368 AECQSLM
-375 KNNQP
+375 NNQQF
-380 AILLLAGNCYSDL
+380 AVLLLAGNCYSDL
-393 PILDQLLQD
+393 PILDQLSQD
-402 CELNYSFDEFIS
+402 CELKYSFDEFIS
-414 ILESMGREQD
+414 ILEMIGVEHHTC
-424 AYVLLCIDA
+424 VLLCIDA
-433 LNETVNYGLWK
+433 LNETANYRLWK
-444 TGLCSLLQKV
+444 TGLISLSQKIK
-454 EKCTRIKLAITY
+454 KCTHVKLAVTY
-466 RTEYENSLVPDNLI
+466 RMEYEKSVVQDALLSEDEDVYRIVHTGFASNGLKA
-480 SKDKN
+480 SKQ
-485 IYKILHSG
+485 
-493 FESIG
+493 
-498 LEASMVFFNYYKIP
+498 FFDYYRIP

-520 AEMENPLFL
+520 SEMENPLFL

-539 EASLPVLYDRL
+539 EASLPTLYDRL
-550 VENVNKN
+550 VESANKN
-557 IFPILIKRYNLMGLT
+557 IFPILEKRYKLIGFT
-572 EGDNLVQSLVDEI
+572 EDDNIVQSLVDEI
-585 STLIYDKKEKSIMES
+585 STLAFDRKEKNILES
-600 DLANMRFWKLNG
+600 DLASIPFWTANDL
-612 FPVRPFMALL
+612 PLRPFMSLL
-622 EKENLMH
+622 AKENLVH
-629 TNLVSGQERYFFSY
+629 PNLIAGNERYFFAY
-643 DQMNDYFFAKSLFSQ
+643 DQMNDYFFARSLFSHDM
-658 NISDTLIR
+658 SDMSIR
-666 KILCEEIL
+666 KTLYEDIL
-674 QLKDNHVNLSNCDI
+674 QVNDNNIVNLSNSDV
-688 FVTCCSFYAQEFGKE
+688 FVICCAIYAQKFGKE
-703 CIDVIDDLPE
+703 CIDLIDELPE
-713 SFEKDFVVRTYIR
+713 GFEKGYIVKSYIR
-726 SFVWREKKYI
+726 SFIWRNKEYI
-736 SNKSFLAAAKKYN
+736 SSNVFLAVAQKYK
-749 VSRTD
+749 VSRED
-754 FWNVLIGNSVK
+754 FWNVLVGNSIK
-765 SCHPLNADFLHTLL
+765 HNHPLNSDFLHTLL
-779 MGYAL
+779 MSFRL

-795 NGIFYDDSNRLVQL
+795 NEIFYDESNRLMQL
-809 LRMYSSGKSLQMNKE
+809 VKMYSSGQSIQMSKE
-824 QARKLL
+824 QARQLL

-841 RILRDYTSQAMIEIL
+841 RMLRDYTSEAMIEIL

-864 VLLKAFAGVNDPYI
+864 VILKAFEKVNDPYI
-878 LERLYGVVFGT
+878 IERLYGVVFGA
-889 CCNRIKEKNQA
+889 CCKRRRKGNTVYIA
-900 YLILAEY
+900 LAEY
-907 VYSTIFDQETV
+907 VYSTIFDQEFI

-975 LRQIK
+975 LWQIK

-1034 NNYWGYDRSET
+1034 NNHWGYDRSET

-1078 ETSKFEGP
+1078 ETPKFEGP

-1325 DASKDCTLSMNVP
+1325 DASKDNTLSMNVP

-1346 NLHQEDIDGLYYD
+1346 HLHQADIDGLYYD
-1359 SSKRIAAFDLKIS
+1359 SNEKIAAFDLNIS
-1372 QEESGIVIRKSLLDD
+1372 QKESGVVLRKDLLDA
-1387 FLQKNNLRL
+1387 FLKKKQFEFNLVCTS
-1396 IWFVRASKELH
+1396 I
-1407 NGKDLAILRY
+1407 
-1417 SDRSGAYFYNNTDI
+1417 
-1431 SSTIYIVEQR
+1431 